1 MDKRSIFER
10 GFAILLSVILM
21 AACFPLSI
29 FAEDTTQDPD
39 FSGTNLMNLENV
51 QPSGYTT
58 TTNPYG
64 YDIGEPFLMVEQN
77 ELMYLNAWDNKVR
90 QASYFSMGS
99 ESALNTFAKNKSGS
113 SGTFSNPNYK
123 LMQAVS
129 FDPTGSGRRDH
140 VAFVGV
146 SGQDKKGYMWVI
158 DTTKG
163 TDSDLSGL
171 VEIGDFSYMFDAS
184 AFKVPTYSNRSF
196 LNIVAGDFDGDG
208 KESIVVYTPESYN
221 AGGCQI
227 QQWDYDGD
235 SLSRRGKS
243 NSLLMGYYNDHPWYD
258 VERSE
263 GNQRRKLGVSMA
275 VGDFNGDCVDD
286 LAVLSYCHRL
296 PNDEAQI
303 DYYRP
308 VVKIVYGTKGDTG
321 SSIVTKSA
329 AQSEEFYTSKGKSG
343 GRDRYEFPV
352 GASLTCGDFDG
363 DGDVDLFLAGM
374 LGKLGTWKKNN
385 QQVNETIDMNAG
397 YLYIG
402 KLSNSGN
409 GFVKT
414 TNQTIESNGW
424 TDGGYH
430 DADDVWQQLAVESVA
445 INGKGRG
452 AKELVFLSGTLYD
465 ASNNKPVAVYTG
477 DYFKS
482 ADDGA
487 GSTTRISNCDIQ
499 SIAVGNFDGNTAGRE
514 QVVFTI
520 ALKHAS
526 NNKSHLLTGYMRGI
540 NYKDTTVNGE
550 IKEYGT
556 AGGYDCL
563 VPTDSYVNTDAQNAV
578 SFLVIPVDKNN
589 DGVLAKYRGVT
600 YAYTDPDVKAVLQ
613 AAPYFD
619 EVMDAGNNETEY
631 VLTESYE
638 LSDWDSDSVSFS
650 IGYSTEFKF
659 LGGEAS
665 IETGYALDW
674 TKSFERSLHEE
685 WSQSF
690 SAQAYNSVV
699 VSRTPVF
706 VYEYDIQNADGTWN
720 DKTVMQTAIPQGPV
734 YEQLSV
740 DAYNKFATEYN
751 KYMADRTNK
760 PTCYLLEKI
769 NPAANWMDGNEGDPY
784 RYNHDGWDALNPDIQ
799 ASAISK
805 SEFALGYN
813 GTLDKVA
820 WTKEN
825 TTTKS
830 VEMSHG
836 FFFNSSIKWGDDK
849 VGMHGVTTSLQYSD
863 GKGNSTSKGTAV
875 GASCTVTSLDK
886 QSLVAEGI
894 PAPVVDAYRFHWTL
908 GQWQRHLSGAANNKT
923 PFIGYSVTNL
933 SSPPRA
939 IDNLDKTITR
949 GEGNFDLKLSWTK
962 PDCENG
968 HPEITGYYVYS
979 KDESGAYTKV
989 SEKLPAEATEYEI
1002 KQLDLN
1008 GKYTYVVTTVATV
1021 DNQDY
1026 ESVWSNEAHYRAD
1039 EAPYIGS
1046 NGNWWVGGTDTGV
1059 KAAGDDGKP
1068 GKDGET
1074 PYIGE
1079 NGNWWI
1085 GFTDTKVKAAGTD
1098 GKDGEKGEDGETP
1111 YIGENG
1117 NWWIGETDTGVKA
1130 VGTDGADGT
1139 NGADGLTPSIGENGN
1154 WWIGETDTGVKAA
1167 GTDGTNGTNGADGLT
1182 PSIGENGNWW
1192 IGETDTGVKAA
1203 GTDGTN
1209 GTNGADGLTPS
1220 IGENGNWWIG
1230 ETDTGVKAAGTD
1242 GTNGTNGADGLTP
1255 SIGENGNWWI
1265 GATDTGVKAAATDGA
1280 DGKDGADGT
1289 NGVDGRTPQLKIGD
1303 DNLWYVSYDNG
1314 QNWESLN
1321 VKATG
1326 EMGATGA
1333 QGEKGDKGDQ
1343 GEQGIQGVQGEKGDK
1358 GDQGEQGI
1366 QGVQGEKGDKGDQGA
1381 QGIQGVQG
1389 EKGDKGDQ
1397 GKQGIQGVQGE
1408 KGDAGADGA
1417 SGQNGTNGIN
1427 GKNGVNG
1434 QDGQNGQDGKDGQ
1447 DGTAGRGIDNAM
1459 IDNDGYLILTMT
1471 DGTTINAGL
1480 VRDTSA
1486 VANKEANDSA
1496 TAKSLATAAVGLS
1509 GASLLWN
1516 IAMLALSITMKRKHT
1531 TFHR

>member
-77 ELMYLNAWDNKVR
+77 ELMYLNAWDNNVR

-99 ESALNTFAKNKSGS
+99 ESALKTFAKNKSGS

-163 TDSDLSGL
+163 KGSDCSGL

-296 PNDEAQI
+296 PNNEAQI

-329 AQSEEFYTSKGKSG
+329 AQSEEFYTSKGRSG

-751 KYMADRTNK
+751 KYIADRTNK
-760 PTCYLLEKI
+760 PTCYLLEQI

-784 RYNHDGWDALNPDIQ
+784 RYNHDDWNALNPDIQ

-949 GEGNFDLKLSWTK
+949 GEGFFDLKLSWTK

-968 HPEITGYYVYS
+968 HPEITGYYVYI

-989 SEKLPAEATEYEI
+989 SEKLPAEATEYAI
-1002 KQLDLN
+1002 KNLDLN
-1008 GKYTYVVTTVATV
+1008 SKYTYVVTTVATV
-1021 DNQDY
+1021 DNKDY

-1130 VGTDGADGT
+1130 
-1139 NGADGLTPSIGENGN
+1139 
-1154 WWIGETDTGVKAA
+1154 A

-1192 IGETDTGVKAA
+1192 IGA
-1203 GTDGTN
+1203 
-1209 GTNGADGLTPS
+1209 
-1220 IGENGNWWIG
+1220 
-1230 ETDTGVKAAGTD
+1230 TDTGVKAAGTD

-1343 GEQGIQGVQGEKGDK
+1343 GE
-1358 GDQGEQGI
+1358 
-1366 QGVQGEKGDKGDQGA
+1366 
-1381 QGIQGVQG
+1381 
-1389 EKGDKGDQ
+1389 
-1397 GKQGIQGVQGE
+1397 QGIQGVQGE

-1516 IAMLALSITMKRKHT
+1516 IAMLALSITMKRKYT

>member
-77 ELMYLNAWDNKVR
+77 ELMYLNAWDNRVR

-99 ESALNTFAKNKSGS
+99 ESALNTFARDKSGS

-146 SGQDKKGYMWVI
+146 SGRDKKGYMWVI

-163 TDSDLSGL
+163 ADSDRSPL
-171 VEIGDFSYMFDAS
+171 VEIGNFSYMFDAN
-184 AFKVPTYSNRSF
+184 AFEVPTYSNRSF

-208 KESIVVYTPESYN
+208 KESIVVYTPESSN

-235 SLSRRGKS
+235 SLSQRGKS

-258 VERSE
+258 KEDSE

-296 PNDEAQI
+296 PKDEAQI

-308 VVKIVYGTKGDTG
+308 VVKIVYGTRGDT

-329 AQSEEFYTSKGKSG
+329 AQSEEFYTSKGRSG

-374 LGKLGTWKKNN
+374 LGQLGTWKKNN
-385 QQVNETIDMNAG
+385 QQVNGTIDMKAG

-430 DADDVWQQLAVESVA
+430 NNDDVWQQLAVESVA

-487 GSTTRISNCDIQ
+487 GSTTSISNCDIQ
-499 SIAVGNFDGNTAGRE
+499 SIAVGNFDGNKAGRE

-520 ALKHAS
+520 ALKHA
-526 NNKSHLLTGYMRGI
+526 NNNQSHLLTGYMRGK

-563 VPTDSYVNTDAQNAV
+563 VPTDSYVNTNAQNAV

-650 IGYSTEFKF
+650 IGYSTEFNF
-659 LGGEAS
+659 LGGKAS

-706 VYEYDIQNADGTWN
+706 VYEYDIQKADGTWN

-751 KYMADRTNK
+751 KYMADRKDK
-760 PTCYLLEKI
+760 PTCYLLGQI
-769 NPAANWMDGNEGDPY
+769 DPAANWMDGNEGDPY
-784 RYNHDGWDALNPDIQ
+784 RYNHDGWDTLNPDIQ

-836 FFFNSSIKWGDDK
+836 FFFNSSIKWGSDK
-849 VGMHGVTTSLQYSD
+849 VGMHGVTTSLEYSD

-989 SEKLPAEATEYEI
+989 SEKLSAEATEYEI
-1002 KQLDLN
+1002 KNLDLN

-1021 DNQDY
+1021 DNKDY

-1154 WWIGETDTGVKAA
+1154 WWIGTTDTGVKAA

-1192 IGETDTGVKAA
+1192 IGT
-1203 GTDGTN
+1203 
-1209 GTNGADGLTPS
+1209 
-1220 IGENGNWWIG
+1220 
-1230 ETDTGVKAAGTD
+1230 
-1242 GTNGTNGADGLTP
+1242 
-1255 SIGENGNWWI
+1255 
-1265 GATDTGVKAAATDGA
+1265 TDTGVKAAATDGA

-1358 GDQGEQGI
+1358 GDQGE
-1366 QGVQGEKGDKGDQGA
+1366 
-1381 QGIQGVQG
+1381 
-1389 EKGDKGDQ
+1389 
-1397 GKQGIQGVQGE
+1397 QGIQGVQGE

>member
-64 YDIGEPFLMVEQN
+64 YDVGMPFLMVEQN
-77 ELMYLNAWDNKVR
+77 ELMYLNVWGNQVH
-90 QASYFSMGS
+90 QASYFDMGT
-99 ESALNTFAKNKSGS
+99 ESSLPTFARKKSGAN
-113 SGTFSNPNYK
+113 GTFSVDTYA
-123 LMQAVS
+123 LMEAVP
-129 FDPTGSGRRDH
+129 FDPTGSGRKDH
-140 VAFVGV
+140 VAFVGI
-146 SGQDKKGYMWVI
+146 SNKRGYLWVI
-158 DTTKG
+158 DTRQEAG
-163 TDSDLSGL
+163 SDRSEP
-171 VEIGDFSYMFDAS
+171 VDIGDFQYMYDGNSFE
-184 AFKVPTYSNRSF
+184 VPTYANRSF

-227 QQWDYDGD
+227 QQWDYDGG
-235 SLSRRGKS
+235 SLSQRGKS

-258 VERSE
+258 KEDSE

-296 PNDEAQI
+296 PKDEAQI

-308 VVKIVYGTKGDTG
+308 VVKIVYGTKGDT

-329 AQSEEFYTSKGKSG
+329 AQSEEFYTSKGRSG

-374 LGKLGTWKKNN
+374 LGQLGTWKKNN
-385 QQVNETIDMNAG
+385 QQVNGTIDMKAG

-414 TNQTIESNGW
+414 TNQAIESNGW

-487 GSTTRISNCDIQ
+487 GSTTSISNCDIQ
-499 SIAVGNFDGNTAGRE
+499 SIAVGNFDGNKAGRE

-520 ALKHAS
+520 ALKHA
-526 NNKSHLLTGYMRGI
+526 NNNQSHLLTGYMRGK
-540 NYKDTTVNGE
+540 NYNDKTVNGE

-563 VPTDSYVNTDAQNAV
+563 VPTDSYVNTNAQNAV

-650 IGYSTEFKF
+650 IGYSTEFNF
-659 LGGEAS
+659 LGGKAS

-706 VYEYDIQNADGTWN
+706 VYEYDIQKADGTWN

-751 KYMADRTNK
+751 KYMADRKNN

-769 NPAANWMDGNEGDPY
+769 DPAANWMDGNEGDPY
-784 RYNHDGWDALNPDIQ
+784 RYNHDGWGTLNPDIQ

-836 FFFNSSIKWGDDK
+836 FFFNSSIKWGSDK
-849 VGMHGVTTSLQYSD
+849 VGMHGVTTNLEYSD

-949 GEGNFDLKLSWTK
+949 GEGIFDLKLSWTK

-979 KDESGAYTKV
+979 KDESGTYTKV
-989 SEKLPAEATEYEI
+989 SEKLSAEATEYEI
-1002 KQLDLN
+1002 KNLDLN
-1008 GKYTYVVTTVATV
+1008 SKYTYVVTTVATV
-1021 DNQDY
+1021 DSKDY

-1130 VGTDGADGT
+1130 
-1139 NGADGLTPSIGENGN
+1139 
-1154 WWIGETDTGVKAA
+1154 A

-1230 ETDTGVKAAGTD
+1230 TTDTGVKAAG
-1242 GTNGTNGADGLTP
+1242 
-1255 SIGENGNWWI
+1255 
-1265 GATDTGVKAAATDGA
+1265 TDGA

-1366 QGVQGEKGDKGDQGA
+1366 QGVQGEKGDKGDQGE

-1397 GKQGIQGVQGE
+1397 GEQGIQGVQGE

-1459 IDNDGYLILTMT
+1459 IDNGGYLILTMT

>member
-29 FAEDTTQDPD
+29 FAEDTTQGPD

-99 ESALNTFAKNKSGS
+99 ESALNTFAKSKSGS

-146 SGQDKKGYMWVI
+146 GQDKKGYMWVI

-163 TDSDLSGL
+163 TDSDCSQQ
-171 VEIGDFSYMFDAS
+171 VEIGDFSYMFDKS
-184 AFKVPTYSNRSF
+184 DFEVPTYSNRSF
-196 LNIVAGDFDGDG
+196 FNIVAGDFDGDG
-208 KESIVVYTPESYN
+208 KESIVVYTPKQTPRNQAS
-221 AGGCQI
+221 GCQI
-227 QQWDYDGD
+227 QEWDYDG
-235 SLSRRGKS
+235 SNKALSQRGEG

-258 VERSE
+258 VEDSE

-296 PNDEAQI
+296 PKDEAQI

-308 VVKIVYGTKGDTG
+308 VVKIVYGTKGDT

-329 AQSEEFYTSKGKSG
+329 AQSEEFYTSKGRSG

-374 LGKLGTWKKNN
+374 LGQLGTWKKNN
-385 QQVNETIDMNAG
+385 QQVNGTIDMKAG

-430 DADDVWQQLAVESVA
+430 DVDDVWQQLAVESVA

-487 GSTTRISNCDIQ
+487 GSTTSISNCDIQ

-520 ALKHAS
+520 ALKHA
-526 NNKSHLLTGYMRGI
+526 NNNESHLLTGYMRGI
-540 NYKDTTVNGE
+540 KYKDTTVNGE

-563 VPTDSYVNTDAQNAV
+563 VPTDSYVNTNAKNAV

-650 IGYSTEFKF
+650 IGYSTEFNF
-659 LGGEAS
+659 LGGKAS
-665 IETGYALDW
+665 VETGYALDW

-751 KYMADRTNK
+751 KYMADRKDK

-769 NPAANWMDGNEGDPY
+769 DPAANWMDGNEGDPY
-784 RYNHDGWDALNPDIQ
+784 RYNHDGWGALNPDIR

-836 FFFNSSIKWGDDK
+836 FFFNSSIKWGTDK
-849 VGMHGVTTSLQYSD
+849 VGMHGVTTSLEYSD

-949 GEGNFDLKLSWTK
+949 GEGIFDLKLSWTK
-962 PDCENG
+962 PDRENG

-989 SEKLPAEATEYEI
+989 SGKLSAEATEYEI
-1002 KQLDLN
+1002 KDLDLK

-1021 DNQDY
+1021 DNKDY

-1139 NGADGLTPSIGENGN
+1139 NGVDGLTPSIGENGN

-1203 GTDGTN
+1203 G
-1209 GTNGADGLTPS
+1209 
-1220 IGENGNWWIG
+1220 
-1230 ETDTGVKAAGTD
+1230 
-1242 GTNGTNGADGLTP
+1242 
-1255 SIGENGNWWI
+1255 
-1265 GATDTGVKAAATDGA
+1265 TDGA

-1358 GDQGEQGI
+1358 GDQGE
-1366 QGVQGEKGDKGDQGA
+1366 
-1381 QGIQGVQG
+1381 
-1389 EKGDKGDQ
+1389 
-1397 GKQGIQGVQGE
+1397 QGIQGVQGE

>member
-1 MDKRSIFER
+1 MRSMKMQREDHKMDKRSIFER

-29 FAEDTTQDPD
+29 FAEDTTQGPD

-64 YDIGEPFLMVEQN
+64 YDVGMPFLMVEQN
-77 ELMYLNAWDNKVR
+77 ELMYLNVWGNKVR
-90 QASYFSMGS
+90 QASYFDMGT
-99 ESALNTFAKNKSGS
+99 ESSLPTFARKKSGAN
-113 SGTFSNPNYK
+113 GTFSVDTYA
-123 LMQAVS
+123 LMEAVA
-129 FDPTGSGRRDH
+129 FDPTGSGRKDH
-140 VAFVGV
+140 VAFVGI
-146 SGQDKKGYMWVI
+146 SNKRGYLWVI
-158 DTTKG
+158 DTRQG
-163 TDSDLSGL
+163 AGSDRSEP
-171 VEIGDFSYMFDAS
+171 VDIGDFTYMYDGNS
-184 AFKVPTYSNRSF
+184 FKVPTYANRSF

-208 KESIVVYTPESYN
+208 KESIVVYTPESSN

-227 QQWDYDGD
+227 QQWDYNGGG
-235 SLSRRGKS
+235 LTRRGKS
-243 NSLLMGYYNDHPWYD
+243 NSLLMSYYNEHPWYD
-258 VERSE
+258 VENSG

-296 PNDEAQI
+296 PNDQAKV
-303 DYYRP
+303 DYYLP
-308 VVKIVYGTKGDTG
+308 ELQIVYGSKDGG
-321 SSIVTKSA
+321 AIVTKSA
-329 AQSEEFYTSKGKSG
+329 AQKEIFCAYMGMSG
-343 GRDRYEFPV
+343 GRARYEFPV
-352 GASLTCGDFDG
+352 AASLTCGDLDG

-374 LGKLGTWKKNN
+374 LGKFGTWKKDASM
-385 QQVNETIDMNAG
+385 VNETITMYAP
-397 YLYIG
+397 YMYVG
-402 KLSNSGN
+402 KMTNVGGTFAKSTN
-409 GFVKT
+409 G
-414 TNQTIESNGW
+414 TIRSNGW
-424 TDGGYH
+424 TYGGYH
-430 DADDVWQQLAVESVA
+430 DADNVWQRLAVEAVA
-445 INGKGRG
+445 VNGRGRG
-452 AKELVFLSGTLYD
+452 AKELVFVNGTLYD
-465 ASNNKPVAVYTG
+465 VSNNKPVAVYTG
-477 DYFKS
+477 GYFGS
-482 ADDGA
+482 SDDGA
-487 GSTTRISNCDIQ
+487 SSTTRISNCDIQ
-499 SIAVGNFDGNTAGRE
+499 SIAVGNFDGNKAGRE

-520 ALKHAS
+520 ALKHA
-526 NNKSHLLTGYMRGI
+526 NNNQSHLLTGYMRGK

-563 VPTDSYVNTDAQNAV
+563 VPTDSYVNTNAQNAV

-650 IGYSTEFKF
+650 IGYSTEFNF
-659 LGGEAS
+659 LGGKAS

-751 KYMADRTNK
+751 KYMADRKDK
-760 PTCYLLEKI
+760 PTCYLLGQI
-769 NPAANWMDGNEGDPY
+769 DPAANWMDGNEGDPY
-784 RYNHDGWDALNPDIQ
+784 RYNHDGWGTLNPDIQ

-836 FFFNSSIKWGDDK
+836 FFFNSSIKWGSDK
-849 VGMHGVTTSLQYSD
+849 VGMHGVTTNLEYSD

-949 GEGNFDLKLSWTK
+949 GEGIFDLKLSWTK

-1002 KQLDLN
+1002 KDLDLN

-1021 DNQDY
+1021 DSKDY

-1130 VGTDGADGT
+1130 
-1139 NGADGLTPSIGENGN
+1139 
-1154 WWIGETDTGVKAA
+1154 A
-1167 GTDGTNGTNGADGLT
+1167 G
-1182 PSIGENGNWW
+1182 
-1192 IGETDTGVKAA
+1192 
-1203 GTDGTN
+1203 
-1209 GTNGADGLTPS
+1209 
-1220 IGENGNWWIG
+1220 
-1230 ETDTGVKAAGTD
+1230 
-1242 GTNGTNGADGLTP
+1242 
-1255 SIGENGNWWI
+1255 
-1265 GATDTGVKAAATDGA
+1265 TDGA

-1516 IAMLALSITMKRKHT
+1516 IAMLALSITMKRKRT

>member
-77 ELMYLNAWDNKVR
+77 ELMYLNAWDNTVR

-146 SGQDKKGYMWVI
+146 GQDKKGYMWVI

-163 TDSDLSGL
+163 TDSDRSQQ
-171 VEIGDFSYMFDAS
+171 VEIGDFSYMFDKS
-184 AFKVPTYSNRSF
+184 DFEVPTYSNRSF
-196 LNIVAGDFDGDG
+196 FNIVAGDFDGDG
-208 KESIVVYTPESYN
+208 KESIVVYTPKQTPRNQAS
-221 AGGCQI
+221 GCQI
-227 QQWDYDGD
+227 QEWDYDG
-235 SLSRRGKS
+235 SNKALSQRGEG

-258 VERSE
+258 VEDSE

-296 PNDEAQI
+296 PKDEAQI
-303 DYYRP
+303 NYYRP

-329 AQSEEFYTSKGKSG
+329 AQSEEFYTSKGRSG

-374 LGKLGTWKKNN
+374 LGQLGTWKKNN
-385 QQVNETIDMNAG
+385 QQVNETIDMKAG

-520 ALKHAS
+520 ALKHK
-526 NNKSHLLTGYMRGI
+526 NNNESHLLTGYMRGI

-563 VPTDSYVNTDAQNAV
+563 VPTDSYVNTDAKNAV

-650 IGYSTEFKF
+650 IGYSTEFNF
-659 LGGEAS
+659 LGGKAS

-706 VYEYDIQNADGTWN
+706 VYEYDIQKADGTWN

-751 KYMADRTNK
+751 KYMADRKDK
-760 PTCYLLEKI
+760 PTCYLLGQI
-769 NPAANWMDGNEGDPY
+769 DPAANWMDGNEGDPY
-784 RYNHDGWDALNPDIQ
+784 RYNHDGWGTLNPNIQ

-836 FFFNSSIKWGDDK
+836 FFFNSSIKWGSDK
-849 VGMHGVTTSLQYSD
+849 VGMHGVTTSLEYSD

-949 GEGNFDLKLSWTK
+949 GEGIFGLKLSWTK
-962 PDCENG
+962 PDRENG
-968 HPEITGYYVYS
+968 HPAITGYYVYS
-979 KDESGAYTKV
+979 KDESGAYTRV
-989 SEKLPAEATEYEI
+989 SGKLPAEATEYEI
-1002 KQLDLN
+1002 KDLDLK

-1021 DNQDY
+1021 DNKDY

-1130 VGTDGADGT
+1130 AGTDGAD
-1139 NGADGLTPSIGENGN
+1139 
-1154 WWIGETDTGVKAA
+1154 
-1167 GTDGTNGTNGADGLT
+1167 
-1182 PSIGENGNWW
+1182 
-1192 IGETDTGVKAA
+1192 
-1203 GTDGTN
+1203 
-1209 GTNGADGLTPS
+1209 
-1220 IGENGNWWIG
+1220 
-1230 ETDTGVKAAGTD
+1230 
-1242 GTNGTNGADGLTP
+1242 GTNGADGLTP

-1326 EMGATGA
+1326 ELGATGA
-1333 QGEKGDKGDQ
+1333 QGEKATRVTKASKAFRVSKAKKAMPVPMALPGKMAPM
-1343 GEQGIQGVQGEKGDK
+1343 ELTEKT
-1358 GDQGEQGI
+1358 
-1366 QGVQGEKGDKGDQGA
+1366 V
-1381 QGIQGVQG
+1381 
-1389 EKGDKGDQ
+1389 
-1397 GKQGIQGVQGE
+1397 
-1408 KGDAGADGA
+1408 
-1417 SGQNGTNGIN
+1417 
-1427 GKNGVNG
+1427 
-1434 QDGQNGQDGKDGQ
+1434 
-1447 DGTAGRGIDNAM
+1447 
-1459 IDNDGYLILTMT
+1459 
-1471 DGTTINAGL
+1471 
-1480 VRDTSA
+1480 
-1486 VANKEANDSA
+1486 
-1496 TAKSLATAAVGLS
+1496 
-1509 GASLLWN
+1509 
-1516 IAMLALSITMKRKHT
+1516 
-1531 TFHR
+1531 

>member
-29 FAEDTTQDPD
+29 FAEDTTQGPD

-90 QASYFSMGS
+90 QASYFDMGT
-99 ESALNTFAKNKSGS
+99 ESSLPTFARKKSND
-113 SGTFSNPNYK
+113 SGKFSVPTYA
-123 LMQAVS
+123 LMEAVP
-129 FDPTGSGRRDH
+129 FDPTGSGRKDH
-140 VAFVGV
+140 VAFVGI
-146 SGQDKKGYMWVI
+146 SNKRGYLWVI
-158 DTTKG
+158 DTRQEAG
-163 TDSDLSGL
+163 SDRSEP
-171 VEIGDFSYMFDAS
+171 VDIGDFQYMYDGNSFE
-184 AFKVPTYSNRSF
+184 VPTYANRSF

-208 KESIVVYTPESYN
+208 KESIVVYTPESYK

-235 SLSRRGKS
+235 SLSKRGKS

-258 VERSE
+258 KEDSE

-296 PNDEAQI
+296 PKDEAQI

-308 VVKIVYGTKGDTG
+308 VVKIVYGTKGDT

-329 AQSEEFYTSKGKSG
+329 AQSEEFYTSKGRSG

-374 LGKLGTWKKNN
+374 LGQLGTWKKNN
-385 QQVNETIDMNAG
+385 QQVNETIDMKAG

-487 GSTTRISNCDIQ
+487 GSTTSISNCDIQ
-499 SIAVGNFDGNTAGRE
+499 SIAVGNFDGNKAGRE

-520 ALKHAS
+520 ALKHA
-526 NNKSHLLTGYMRGI
+526 NNSQSHLLTGYMRGK

-563 VPTDSYVNTDAQNAV
+563 VPTDSYVNTNAQNAV

-650 IGYSTEFKF
+650 IGYSTEFNF
-659 LGGEAS
+659 LGGKAS

-751 KYMADRTNK
+751 KYMADRTEK
-760 PTCYLLEKI
+760 PTCYLLEQI
-769 NPAANWMDGNEGDPY
+769 DPAANWMDGNEGDPY
-784 RYNHDGWDALNPDIQ
+784 RYNHDGWGALNPDIK

-836 FFFNSSIKWGDDK
+836 FFFNSSIKWGSDK
-849 VGMHGVTTSLQYSD
+849 VGMHGVTTSLEYSD

-949 GEGNFDLKLSWTK
+949 GERNFDLKLSWTK

-979 KDESGAYTKV
+979 KDESGAYTRV
-989 SEKLPAEATEYEI
+989 SKKLSAETTEYEI
-1002 KQLDLN
+1002 KRLDLN

-1021 DNQDY
+1021 DSKDY

-1130 VGTDGADGT
+1130 
-1139 NGADGLTPSIGENGN
+1139 
-1154 WWIGETDTGVKAA
+1154 A

-1192 IGETDTGVKAA
+1192 IGTTDTGVKA
-1203 GTDGTN
+1203 
-1209 GTNGADGLTPS
+1209 
-1220 IGENGNWWIG
+1220 
-1230 ETDTGVKAAGTD
+1230 V
-1242 GTNGTNGADGLTP
+1242 
-1255 SIGENGNWWI
+1255 
-1265 GATDTGVKAAATDGA
+1265 ATDGA

-1343 GEQGIQGVQGEKGDK
+1343 GE
-1358 GDQGEQGI
+1358 
-1366 QGVQGEKGDKGDQGA
+1366 
-1381 QGIQGVQG
+1381 
-1389 EKGDKGDQ
+1389 
-1397 GKQGIQGVQGE
+1397 QGIQGVQGE

-1480 VRDTSA
+1480 VRDTST

-1516 IAMLALSITMKRKHT
+1516 IAMLALSITMKRKRT

>member
-99 ESALNTFAKNKSGS
+99 ESALKTFARNKLGS

-208 KESIVVYTPESYN
+208 KESIVVYTPKQTPRNQAS
-221 AGGCQI
+221 GCQI
-227 QQWDYDGD
+227 QEWDYDG
-235 SLSRRGKS
+235 SNKALSQRGKG

-258 VERSE
+258 VEDSE

-296 PNDEAQI
+296 PSDDAQI

-308 VVKIVYGTKGDTG
+308 VVKIVYGTKGDTS

-329 AQSEEFYTSKGKSG
+329 AQSEEFYTSKGRSG
-343 GRDRYEFPV
+343 SRDRYEFPV

-374 LGKLGTWKKNN
+374 LGKLETWKKNN
-385 QQVNETIDMNAG
+385 QQVNGTIDMNAG

-414 TNQTIESNGW
+414 TNQAIESNGW

-430 DADDVWQQLAVESVA
+430 NADDVWQQLAVESVA

-520 ALKHAS
+520 ALKHKT
-526 NNKSHLLTGYMRGI
+526 NNESHLLTGYMRGI

-563 VPTDSYVNTDAQNAV
+563 VPTDSYVNTDAKNAV

-650 IGYSTEFKF
+650 IGYSTEFNF
-659 LGGEAS
+659 LGGKAS

-720 DKTVMQTAIPQGPV
+720 NTTVMQTAIPQGPV

-760 PTCYLLEKI
+760 PTCYLLEQI

-784 RYNHDGWDALNPDIQ
+784 RYNHDGWDALKQDIQ
-799 ASAISK
+799 ASPISK

-836 FFFNSSIKWGDDK
+836 FFFNSSIKWGTDK
-849 VGMHGVTTSLQYSD
+849 VGMHGVTTSLDYSD

-949 GEGNFDLKLSWTK
+949 GEGFFDLKLSWTK

-989 SEKLPAEATEYEI
+989 SEKLSAEATEYEI
-1002 KQLDLN
+1002 ERLDLN

-1021 DNQDY
+1021 DSKDY

-1085 GFTDTKVKAAGTD
+1085 GFTDTKIKAAGTD

-1130 VGTDGADGT
+1130 AATDGADGT

-1203 GTDGTN
+1203 GTDG
-1209 GTNGADGLTPS
+1209 
-1220 IGENGNWWIG
+1220 
-1230 ETDTGVKAAGTD
+1230 
-1242 GTNGTNGADGLTP
+1242 
-1255 SIGENGNWWI
+1255 
-1265 GATDTGVKAAATDGA
+1265 A

-1343 GEQGIQGVQGEKGDK
+1343 GE
-1358 GDQGEQGI
+1358 
-1366 QGVQGEKGDKGDQGA
+1366 
-1381 QGIQGVQG
+1381 
-1389 EKGDKGDQ
+1389 
-1397 GKQGIQGVQGE
+1397 QGIQGVQGE

-1516 IAMLALSITMKRKHT
+1516 IAMLALSITMKRKRT

>member
-21 AACFPLSI
+21 VACFPLSI
-29 FAEDTTQDPD
+29 FAEDTTQGPD

-64 YDIGEPFLMVEQN
+64 YDVGMPFLMVEQN
-77 ELMYLNAWDNKVR
+77 ELMYLNVWGNQVR
-90 QASYFSMGS
+90 QASYFDMGT
-99 ESALNTFAKNKSGS
+99 ESSLPTFARKKSGAN
-113 SGTFSNPNYK
+113 GTFSVDTYA
-123 LMQAVS
+123 LMEAVA
-129 FDPTGSGRRDH
+129 FDPTGSGRKDH
-140 VAFVGV
+140 VAFVGI
-146 SGQDKKGYMWVI
+146 SNKRGYLWVI
-158 DTTKG
+158 DTRQEAG
-163 TDSDLSGL
+163 SDRSEP
-171 VEIGDFSYMFDAS
+171 VDIGDFQYMYDGNSFE
-184 AFKVPTYSNRSF
+184 VPTYSNRSF

-208 KESIVVYTPESYN
+208 KESIVVYTPESSN

-227 QQWDYDGD
+227 QQWDYDGG
-235 SLSRRGKS
+235 SLSQRGKS

-258 VERSE
+258 KEDSE

-296 PNDEAQI
+296 PKDEAQI

-308 VVKIVYGTKGDTG
+308 VVKIVYGTKGDT

-329 AQSEEFYTSKGKSG
+329 AQSEEFYTSKGRSG

-374 LGKLGTWKKNN
+374 LGQLGTWKKNN
-385 QQVNETIDMNAG
+385 QQVNETIDMKAG

-430 DADDVWQQLAVESVA
+430 NADDVWQQLAVESVA

-487 GSTTRISNCDIQ
+487 GSTTSISNCDIQ
-499 SIAVGNFDGNTAGRE
+499 SIAVGNFDGNKAGRE

-520 ALKHAS
+520 ALKHA
-526 NNKSHLLTGYMRGI
+526 NNNQSHLLTGYMRGK

-563 VPTDSYVNTDAQNAV
+563 VPTDSYVNTNAQNAV

-650 IGYSTEFKF
+650 IGYSTEFNF
-659 LGGEAS
+659 LGGKAS

-751 KYMADRTNK
+751 KYMADRKDK
-760 PTCYLLEKI
+760 PTCYLLGQI
-769 NPAANWMDGNEGDPY
+769 DPAANWMDGNEGDPY
-784 RYNHDGWDALNPDIQ
+784 RYNHDGWGTLNPDIQ

-836 FFFNSSIKWGDDK
+836 FFFNSSIKWGSDK
-849 VGMHGVTTSLQYSD
+849 VGMHGVTTSLEYSD

-962 PDCENG
+962 PDCKNG

-1002 KQLDLN
+1002 KDLDLN

-1021 DNQDY
+1021 DSKDY

-1154 WWIGETDTGVKAA
+1154 WWIGETDTGVKAV
-1167 GTDGTNGTNGADGLT
+1167 GTDGADGTNGADGLT

-1230 ETDTGVKAAGTD
+1230 T
-1242 GTNGTNGADGLTP
+1242 
-1255 SIGENGNWWI
+1255 
-1265 GATDTGVKAAATDGA
+1265 TDTGVKAAATDGA

-1343 GEQGIQGVQGEKGDK
+1343 GE
-1358 GDQGEQGI
+1358 
-1366 QGVQGEKGDKGDQGA
+1366 
-1381 QGIQGVQG
+1381 
-1389 EKGDKGDQ
+1389 
-1397 GKQGIQGVQGE
+1397 QGIQGVQGE

>member
-77 ELMYLNAWDNKVR
+77 ELMYLNAWDNRVR

-99 ESALNTFAKNKSGS
+99 ESALKTFARNKSGS

-146 SGQDKKGYMWVI
+146 GQNKKGYMWVI

-163 TDSDLSGL
+163 TGSDCSQQ
-171 VEIGDFSYMFDAS
+171 VEIGDFSYMFDKS
-184 AFKVPTYSNRSF
+184 DFEVPTYSNRSF

-208 KESIVVYTPESYN
+208 KESIVVYTPKQTPRNQAS
-221 AGGCQI
+221 GCQI
-227 QQWDYDGD
+227 QEWDYDG
-235 SLSRRGKS
+235 SNKALSQRGEG

-258 VERSE
+258 VEDSE

-296 PNDEAQI
+296 PNDEAKI

-308 VVKIVYGTKGDTG
+308 VVKIVYGTKGDT

-329 AQSEEFYTSKGKSG
+329 AQSEDFYTSKGRSSS
-343 GRDRYEFPV
+343 RDHYEFPV
-352 GASLTCGDFDG
+352 GASLTCGDLDG

-374 LGKLGTWKKNN
+374 LGKLETWKKNN
-385 QQVNETIDMNAG
+385 QQVNGTIDMKAG

-430 DADDVWQQLAVESVA
+430 NNDDVWQQLAVESVA

-487 GSTTRISNCDIQ
+487 GSTTSISNCDIQ

-520 ALKHAS
+520 ALKHAT
-526 NNKSHLLTGYMRGI
+526 NNKSHLLTGYMRGTKY
-540 NYKDTTVNGE
+540 NDTTVNGE

-650 IGYSTEFKF
+650 IGYSTEFNF
-659 LGGEAS
+659 LGGKAS

-706 VYEYDIQNADGTWN
+706 VYEYDIQKADGTWN

-751 KYMADRTNK
+751 KYMADRKNN
-760 PTCYLLEKI
+760 PTCYLLEQI

-784 RYNHDGWDALNPDIQ
+784 RYNHDGWDALKQDIQ

-813 GTLDKVA
+813 GSLDKVA

-836 FFFNSSIKWGDDK
+836 FFFNSSIKWGTDK
-849 VGMHGVTTSLQYSD
+849 VGMHGVTTSLDYSD

-908 GQWQRHLSGAANNKT
+908 GQWQRHLSGAENNKT

-949 GEGNFDLKLSWTK
+949 GEGIFDLKLSWTK

-989 SEKLPAEATEYEI
+989 SEKLSAEATEYVI
-1002 KQLDLN
+1002 KDLDLN
-1008 GKYTYVVTTVATV
+1008 VKYTYVVTTVATV
-1021 DNQDY
+1021 DSKDY

-1130 VGTDGADGT
+1130 AGTDGADGT

-1192 IGETDTGVKAA
+1192 IGT
-1203 GTDGTN
+1203 
-1209 GTNGADGLTPS
+1209 
-1220 IGENGNWWIG
+1220 
-1230 ETDTGVKAAGTD
+1230 
-1242 GTNGTNGADGLTP
+1242 
-1255 SIGENGNWWI
+1255 
-1265 GATDTGVKAAATDGA
+1265 TDTGVKAAATDGA

-1366 QGVQGEKGDKGDQGA
+1366 QGVQGEKGDKGDQGE

-1397 GKQGIQGVQGE
+1397 GEQGIQGVQGE

-1516 IAMLALSITMKRKHT
+1516 IAMLALSITMKRKRT

>member
-29 FAEDTTQDPD
+29 FAEDTTQGPD

-146 SGQDKKGYMWVI
+146 SGRDKKGYMWVI
-158 DTTKG
+158 DTTKE
-163 TDSDLSGL
+163 TDSDCSGL
-171 VEIGDFSYMFDAS
+171 VEIGDFRYMFDAN
-184 AFKVPTYSNRSF
+184 AFEVPTYSNRSF

-227 QQWDYDGD
+227 QQWDYDGG
-235 SLSRRGKS
+235 SLSQRGKS

-258 VERSE
+258 KEDSE

-296 PNDEAQI
+296 PKDEAQI

-308 VVKIVYGTKGDTG
+308 VVKIVYGTKGDT

-329 AQSEEFYTSKGKSG
+329 AQSEEFYTSKGRSG

-374 LGKLGTWKKNN
+374 LGQLGTWKKNN
-385 QQVNETIDMNAG
+385 QQVNGTIDMKAG

-430 DADDVWQQLAVESVA
+430 NNDDVWQQLAVESVA

-487 GSTTRISNCDIQ
+487 GSTTSISNCDIQ
-499 SIAVGNFDGNTAGRE
+499 SIAVGNFDGNKAGRE

-520 ALKHAS
+520 ALKHA
-526 NNKSHLLTGYMRGI
+526 NNNQSHLLTGYMRGK

-563 VPTDSYVNTDAQNAV
+563 VPTDSYVNTNAQNAV

-650 IGYSTEFKF
+650 IGYSTEFNF
-659 LGGEAS
+659 LGGKAS

-706 VYEYDIQNADGTWN
+706 VYEYDIQKADGTWN

-751 KYMADRTNK
+751 KYMADRKDK
-760 PTCYLLEKI
+760 PTCYLLGQI
-769 NPAANWMDGNEGDPY
+769 DPAANWMDGNEGDPY
-784 RYNHDGWDALNPDIQ
+784 RYNHDGWGTLNPDIQ

-836 FFFNSSIKWGDDK
+836 FFFNSSIKWGSDK
-849 VGMHGVTTSLQYSD
+849 VGMHGVTTSLEYSD

-886 QSLVAEGI
+886 QSLVAKGI

-949 GEGNFDLKLSWTK
+949 GEGIFDLKLSWTK

-1002 KQLDLN
+1002 KNLDLN

-1021 DNQDY
+1021 DSKDY

-1130 VGTDGADGT
+1130 AATDGADGT

-1154 WWIGETDTGVKAA
+1154 WWIGTTDTGVKAA

-1203 GTDGTN
+1203 G
-1209 GTNGADGLTPS
+1209 
-1220 IGENGNWWIG
+1220 
-1230 ETDTGVKAAGTD
+1230 
-1242 GTNGTNGADGLTP
+1242 
-1255 SIGENGNWWI
+1255 
-1265 GATDTGVKAAATDGA
+1265 TDGA

-1343 GEQGIQGVQGEKGDK
+1343 GE
-1358 GDQGEQGI
+1358 
-1366 QGVQGEKGDKGDQGA
+1366 
-1381 QGIQGVQG
+1381 
-1389 EKGDKGDQ
+1389 
-1397 GKQGIQGVQGE
+1397 QGIQGVQGE

-1516 IAMLALSITMKRKHT
+1516 IAMLALSITMKRKRT

>member
-77 ELMYLNAWDNKVR
+77 ELMYLNAWDNTVR

-146 SGQDKKGYMWVI
+146 SGRDKKGYMWVI
-158 DTTKG
+158 DTTKE
-163 TDSDLSGL
+163 TDSDCSGL
-171 VEIGDFSYMFDAS
+171 VEIGDFRYMFDAN
-184 AFKVPTYSNRSF
+184 AFEVPTYSNRSF

-208 KESIVVYTPESYN
+208 KESIVVYTPKQTPRNQAS
-221 AGGCQI
+221 GCQI
-227 QQWDYDGD
+227 QEWDYDG
-235 SLSRRGKS
+235 SNKALSQRGEG

-258 VERSE
+258 VEDSE

-296 PNDEAQI
+296 PKNDAQI

-329 AQSEEFYTSKGKSG
+329 AQSEEFYTSKGRSG

-374 LGKLGTWKKNN
+374 LGQLGTWKNNN
-385 QQVNETIDMNAG
+385 QQVNETIDMKAG

-477 DYFKS
+477 NYFKS

-760 PTCYLLEKI
+760 PTCYLLEQI

-784 RYNHDGWDALNPDIQ
+784 RYNHDGWDALNQDIQ

-849 VGMHGVTTSLQYSD
+849 VGMHGVTTNLQYSD

-949 GEGNFDLKLSWTK
+949 GEGFFDLKLSWTK

-968 HPEITGYYVYS
+968 HPKITGYYVYS

-989 SEKLPAEATEYEI
+989 SEKLSAETTEYEI
-1002 KQLDLN
+1002 KDLDLN

-1021 DNQDY
+1021 DSMDY

-1192 IGETDTGVKAA
+1192 IGATDTGVKAA
-1203 GTDGTN
+1203 G
-1209 GTNGADGLTPS
+1209 
-1220 IGENGNWWIG
+1220 
-1230 ETDTGVKAAGTD
+1230 
-1242 GTNGTNGADGLTP
+1242 
-1255 SIGENGNWWI
+1255 
-1265 GATDTGVKAAATDGA
+1265 TDGA

-1366 QGVQGEKGDKGDQGA
+1366 QGVQGEKGDKGDQGE
-1381 QGIQGVQG
+1381 QGIQGVH
-1389 EKGDKGDQ
+1389 
-1397 GKQGIQGVQGE
+1397 GE

-1516 IAMLALSITMKRKHT
+1516 IAMLALSITMKRKYT

>member
-99 ESALNTFAKNKSGS
+99 ESALKTFARNKSGN

-146 SGQDKKGYMWVI
+146 SGQDRKGYMWVI

-163 TDSDLSGL
+163 TDSDCSRL

-208 KESIVVYTPESYN
+208 KESIVVYTPESYK

-227 QQWDYDGD
+227 QQWDYNGN

-258 VERSE
+258 VEDSE

-296 PNDEAQI
+296 PKNDAQI

-329 AQSEEFYTSKGKSG
+329 AQGEEFYTSKGRSG

-374 LGKLGTWKKNN
+374 LGKLGTWKQNN

-520 ALKHAS
+520 ALKHK
-526 NNKSHLLTGYMRGI
+526 NNNESHLLTGYMRGI
-540 NYKDTTVNGE
+540 NYNDQTVNGE

-556 AGGYDCL
+556 ASGYNCL
-563 VPTDSYVNTDAQNAV
+563 VPTDSYVNTDAKNAV

-650 IGYSTEFKF
+650 IGYSTEFSF
-659 LGGEAS
+659 PGGKAS

-740 DAYNKFATEYN
+740 DAYNKFAEEYN
-751 KYMADRTNK
+751 KYMADRKDK

-769 NPAANWMDGNEGDPY
+769 DPAANWMDGNEGDPY
-784 RYNHDGWDALNPDIQ
+784 RYNHVSWDALSPDIQ
-799 ASAISK
+799 AAAISK

-836 FFFNSSIKWGDDK
+836 FFFNSSIKWGKED
-849 VGMHGVTTSLQYSD
+849 VAMHGVTTSLEYSD

-939 IDNLDKTITR
+939 IDDLDKTITR

-968 HPEITGYYVYS
+968 HPQITGYYVYS
-979 KDESGAYTKV
+979 KDESGAYTKI
-989 SEKLPAEATEYEI
+989 SEKLSADTTEYEI
-1002 KQLDLN
+1002 KNLDLN

-1021 DNQDY
+1021 DSKDY

-1068 GKDGET
+1068 GKNGET

-1098 GKDGEKGEDGETP
+1098 GKDGEKGENGETP

-1130 VGTDGADGT
+1130 AATDGADGT

-1192 IGETDTGVKAA
+1192 IGT
-1203 GTDGTN
+1203 
-1209 GTNGADGLTPS
+1209 
-1220 IGENGNWWIG
+1220 
-1230 ETDTGVKAAGTD
+1230 
-1242 GTNGTNGADGLTP
+1242 
-1255 SIGENGNWWI
+1255 
-1265 GATDTGVKAAATDGA
+1265 TDTGVKAAATDGA

-1358 GDQGEQGI
+1358 GDQGE
-1366 QGVQGEKGDKGDQGA
+1366 
-1381 QGIQGVQG
+1381 
-1389 EKGDKGDQ
+1389 
-1397 GKQGIQGVQGE
+1397 QGIQGVQGE

-1516 IAMLALSITMKRKHT
+1516 IAMLALSITMKRKYT

>member
-29 FAEDTTQDPD
+29 FAEDTTQGPD

-99 ESALNTFAKNKSGS
+99 ESALNTFAKSKSGS

-146 SGQDKKGYMWVI
+146 GQDKKGYMWVI

-163 TDSDLSGL
+163 TDSDRSQL
-171 VEIGDFSYMFDAS
+171 VAIGDFSYMFDAN
-184 AFKVPTYSNRSF
+184 AFEVPTYANRSF

-208 KESIVVYTPESYN
+208 KESIVVYTPESYK

-227 QQWDYDGD
+227 QQWDYDGG
-235 SLSRRGKS
+235 SLSQRGKS

-258 VERSE
+258 KEDSE

-296 PNDEAQI
+296 PKDEAQI

-308 VVKIVYGTKGDTG
+308 VVKIVYGTKGDT

-329 AQSEEFYTSKGKSG
+329 AQSEEFYTSKGRSG

-352 GASLTCGDFDG
+352 GASLICGDFDG

-374 LGKLGTWKKNN
+374 LGQLGTWKKNN
-385 QQVNETIDMNAG
+385 QQVNGTIDMKAG

-487 GSTTRISNCDIQ
+487 GSTTSISNCDIQ
-499 SIAVGNFDGNTAGRE
+499 SIAVGNFDGNKAGRE

-520 ALKHAS
+520 ALKHA
-526 NNKSHLLTGYMRGI
+526 NNSQSHLLTGYMRGK

-563 VPTDSYVNTDAQNAV
+563 VPTDSYVNTNAQNAV

-650 IGYSTEFKF
+650 IGYSTEFNF
-659 LGGEAS
+659 LGGKAS

-751 KYMADRTNK
+751 KYMADRKDK

-769 NPAANWMDGNEGDPY
+769 DPAANWMDGNEGDPY
-784 RYNHDGWDALNPDIQ
+784 RYNHDGWGTLNPDIK

-836 FFFNSSIKWGDDK
+836 FFFNSSIKWGSDK

-949 GEGNFDLKLSWTK
+949 GEGIFDLKLSWTK

-989 SEKLPAEATEYEI
+989 SEKLPAEATEYAI
-1002 KQLDLN
+1002 KNLDLN

-1021 DNQDY
+1021 DNKDY

-1167 GTDGTNGTNGADGLT
+1167 GTDGTNGTNGVDGLT

-1203 GTDGTN
+1203 G
-1209 GTNGADGLTPS
+1209 
-1220 IGENGNWWIG
+1220 
-1230 ETDTGVKAAGTD
+1230 
-1242 GTNGTNGADGLTP
+1242 
-1255 SIGENGNWWI
+1255 
-1265 GATDTGVKAAATDGA
+1265 TDGA

-1358 GDQGEQGI
+1358 GDQG
-1366 QGVQGEKGDKGDQGA
+1366 A
-1381 QGIQGVQG
+1381 
-1389 EKGDKGDQ
+1389 
-1397 GKQGIQGVQGE
+1397 QGIQGVQGE

>member
-29 FAEDTTQDPD
+29 FAEDTTQGPD

-64 YDIGEPFLMVEQN
+64 YDVGMPFLMVEQN
-77 ELMYLNAWDNKVR
+77 ELMYLNVWGNQVR
-90 QASYFSMGS
+90 QASYFDMGT
-99 ESALNTFAKNKSGS
+99 ESSLPTFARKKSGAN
-113 SGTFSNPNYK
+113 GTFSVDTYA
-123 LMQAVS
+123 LMEAVA
-129 FDPTGSGRRDH
+129 FDPTGSGRKDH
-140 VAFVGV
+140 VAFVGI
-146 SGQDKKGYMWVI
+146 SNKRGYLWVI
-158 DTTKG
+158 DTRQEAG
-163 TDSDLSGL
+163 SDRSGP
-171 VEIGDFSYMFDAS
+171 VDIGDFQYMYDGNSFE
-184 AFKVPTYSNRSF
+184 VPTYANRSF

-227 QQWDYDGD
+227 QQWDYNGD
-235 SLSRRGKS
+235 SLSQRGKS
-243 NSLLMGYYNDHPWYD
+243 KSLLMGYYNDHPWYD
-258 VERSE
+258 VEDSE

-296 PNDEAQI
+296 PKDQAQI

-329 AQSEEFYTSKGKSG
+329 AQSEEFYTSKGRSG

-363 DGDVDLFLAGM
+363 DGDMDLFLAGM
-374 LGKLGTWKKNN
+374 LGQLGTWKKNN
-385 QQVNETIDMNAG
+385 QQVNETIDMKAG

-487 GSTTRISNCDIQ
+487 GSTTSISNCDIQ
-499 SIAVGNFDGNTAGRE
+499 SIAVGNFDGNKAGRE

-520 ALKHAS
+520 ALKHA
-526 NNKSHLLTGYMRGI
+526 NNNQSHLLTGYMRGK

-563 VPTDSYVNTDAQNAV
+563 VPTDSYVNTNAQNAV

-650 IGYSTEFKF
+650 IGYSTEFNF
-659 LGGEAS
+659 LGGKAS

-751 KYMADRTNK
+751 KYMADRKDK
-760 PTCYLLEKI
+760 PTCYLLGQI
-769 NPAANWMDGNEGDPY
+769 DPAANWMDGNEGDPY
-784 RYNHDGWDALNPDIQ
+784 RYNHDGWGALNPDIQ

-836 FFFNSSIKWGDDK
+836 FFFNSSIKWGNED
-849 VGMHGVTTSLQYSD
+849 VATHGVTTSLEYSD

-962 PDCENG
+962 PDRENG
-968 HPEITGYYVYS
+968 HPAITGYYVYS
-979 KDESGAYTKV
+979 KDESGAYTRV
-989 SEKLPAEATEYEI
+989 SGKLPAEATEYEI
-1002 KQLDLN
+1002 KDLDLK

-1021 DNQDY
+1021 DNKDY

-1154 WWIGETDTGVKAA
+1154 WWIGETDTGVKAT

-1192 IGETDTGVKAA
+1192 IGT
-1203 GTDGTN
+1203 
-1209 GTNGADGLTPS
+1209 
-1220 IGENGNWWIG
+1220 
-1230 ETDTGVKAAGTD
+1230 
-1242 GTNGTNGADGLTP
+1242 
-1255 SIGENGNWWI
+1255 
-1265 GATDTGVKAAATDGA
+1265 TDTGVKAAATDGA

-1366 QGVQGEKGDKGDQGA
+1366 QGVQGEKGDKGDQG
-1381 QGIQGVQG
+1381 
-1389 EKGDKGDQ
+1389 E
-1397 GKQGIQGVQGE
+1397 QGIQGVQGE

>member
-29 FAEDTTQDPD
+29 FAEDTTQGPD

-77 ELMYLNAWDNKVR
+77 ELMYLNAWDNKVQ

-99 ESALNTFAKNKSGS
+99 ESALKTFATNKSGS

-146 SGQDKKGYMWVI
+146 SGKDKKGYMWVI

-163 TDSDLSGL
+163 TDSDLSQL
-171 VEIGDFSYMFDAS
+171 VAIGDFSYMFDAS

-235 SLSRRGKS
+235 SLSQRGKS

-258 VERSE
+258 VEDSE

-296 PNDEAQI
+296 PKDEAKI

-329 AQSEEFYTSKGKSG
+329 AQSEEFYTSKGRSG

-374 LGKLGTWKKNN
+374 LGQLGTWKKNN
-385 QQVNETIDMNAG
+385 QQVNETIDMKAG

-430 DADDVWQQLAVESVA
+430 NADDVWQQLAVESVA

-477 DYFKS
+477 NYFKS
-482 ADDGA
+482 ADDGV

-520 ALKHAS
+520 ALKHA
-526 NNKSHLLTGYMRGI
+526 NNNQSHLLTGYMRGI
-540 NYKDTTVNGE
+540 NYNDKTVNGE

-563 VPTDSYVNTDAQNAV
+563 VPTDSYVNTNAQNAV

-650 IGYSTEFKF
+650 IGYSTEFSF
-659 LGGEAS
+659 LGGKAS

-706 VYEYDIQNADGTWN
+706 VYEYDIQKADGTWN

-751 KYMADRTNK
+751 KYMADRKEK

-769 NPAANWMDGNEGDPY
+769 DPADNWMDGNEGDPY
-784 RYNHDGWDALNPDIQ
+784 RYNHDGWESLRPDIQ
-799 ASAISK
+799 AAAISK

-836 FFFNSSIKWGDDK
+836 FFFNSSIKWGKED
-849 VGMHGVTTSLQYSD
+849 VAMHGVTTSLEYSD

-939 IDNLDKTITR
+939 IDDLDKTITR

-968 HPEITGYYVYS
+968 HPQITGYYVYS
-979 KDESGAYTKV
+979 KDESGAYTKI
-989 SEKLPAEATEYEI
+989 SEKLSADATEYEI
-1002 KQLDLN
+1002 KNLDLN

-1021 DNQDY
+1021 DNKDY

-1068 GKDGET
+1068 GKNGET

-1098 GKDGEKGEDGETP
+1098 GKDGEKGENGETP

-1130 VGTDGADGT
+1130 AGTDGADGT

-1154 WWIGETDTGVKAA
+1154 WWIGTTDTGVKAA

-1192 IGETDTGVKAA
+1192 IGT
-1203 GTDGTN
+1203 
-1209 GTNGADGLTPS
+1209 
-1220 IGENGNWWIG
+1220 
-1230 ETDTGVKAAGTD
+1230 
-1242 GTNGTNGADGLTP
+1242 
-1255 SIGENGNWWI
+1255 
-1265 GATDTGVKAAATDGA
+1265 TDTGVKAAATDGA

-1343 GEQGIQGVQGEKGDK
+1343 GEQGIQGD
-1358 GDQGEQGI
+1358 
-1366 QGVQGEKGDKGDQGA
+1366 
-1381 QGIQGVQG
+1381 
-1389 EKGDKGDQ
+1389 
-1397 GKQGIQGVQGE
+1397 QGE

-1516 IAMLALSITMKRKHT
+1516 IAMLALSITMKRKYT

>member
-10 GFAILLSVILM
+10 GFAILLSAILM

-29 FAEDTTQDPD
+29 FADDTTQDPD

-99 ESALNTFAKNKSGS
+99 ESALKTFARNKSGN

-163 TDSDLSGL
+163 TDSDCSRL
-171 VEIGDFSYMFDAS
+171 VEIGNFSYMFDAS

-227 QQWDYDGD
+227 QQWDYDGG
-235 SLSRRGKS
+235 SLSQRGKS

-296 PNDEAQI
+296 PSDEAQI

-329 AQSEEFYTSKGKSG
+329 AQSEEFYTSKGRSG

-374 LGKLGTWKKNN
+374 LGKLGTWKQNN

-414 TNQTIESNGW
+414 TNQAIESNGW

-430 DADDVWQQLAVESVA
+430 NADDVWQQLAVESVA

-487 GSTTRISNCDIQ
+487 GGTTRISNCDIQ

-520 ALKHAS
+520 ALKHA
-526 NNKSHLLTGYMRGI
+526 NNNESHLLTGYMRGI

-556 AGGYDCL
+556 ASGYDCL
-563 VPTDSYVNTDAQNAV
+563 VPTDSYVNTDAKNAV

-706 VYEYDIQNADGTWN
+706 VYEYDIQNANGTWN

-760 PTCYLLEKI
+760 PTCYLLEQI

-784 RYNHDGWDALNPDIQ
+784 RYNHDDWNALNPDIQ

-894 PAPVVDAYRFHWTL
+894 PASVVDAYRFHWTL
-908 GQWQRHLSGAANNKT
+908 GQWQRHLSGAENNKT

-949 GEGNFDLKLSWTK
+949 GEGIFDLKLSWTK

-968 HPEITGYYVYS
+968 HPKITGYYVYS

-989 SEKLPAEATEYEI
+989 SEKLSAEATEYEI
-1002 KQLDLN
+1002 KNLGLN

-1021 DNQDY
+1021 DNKDY

-1130 VGTDGADGT
+1130 VATDGADGT

-1154 WWIGETDTGVKAA
+1154 WWIGA
-1167 GTDGTNGTNGADGLT
+1167 
-1182 PSIGENGNWW
+1182 
-1192 IGETDTGVKAA
+1192 
-1203 GTDGTN
+1203 
-1209 GTNGADGLTPS
+1209 
-1220 IGENGNWWIG
+1220 
-1230 ETDTGVKAAGTD
+1230 TDTGVKAAGTD

-1366 QGVQGEKGDKGDQGA
+1366 QGVQGEKGD
-1381 QGIQGVQG
+1381 
-1389 EKGDKGDQ
+1389 
-1397 GKQGIQGVQGE
+1397 
-1408 KGDAGADGA
+1408 AGADGA

>member
-64 YDIGEPFLMVEQN
+64 YDVGMPFLMVEQN
-77 ELMYLNAWDNKVR
+77 ELMYLNVWGNQVR
-90 QASYFSMGS
+90 EASYFDMGT
-99 ESALNTFAKNKSGS
+99 ESSLPTFARKKSGAN
-113 SGTFSNPNYK
+113 GTFSVDTYA
-123 LMQAVS
+123 LMEAVA
-129 FDPTGSGRRDH
+129 FDPTGSGRKDH
-140 VAFVGV
+140 VAFVGI
-146 SGQDKKGYMWVI
+146 SNKRGYLWVI
-158 DTTKG
+158 DTRQEAG
-163 TDSDLSGL
+163 SDRSGP
-171 VEIGDFSYMFDAS
+171 VDIGDFTYMYDGNS
-184 AFKVPTYSNRSF
+184 FKVPTYANRSF

-208 KESIVVYTPESYN
+208 KESIVVYTPESSN

-227 QQWDYDGD
+227 QQWDYNGGG
-235 SLSRRGKS
+235 LTQRGKS
-243 NSLLMGYYNDHPWYD
+243 NSLLMSYYNEHPWYD
-258 VERSE
+258 VENSG

-296 PNDEAQI
+296 PNDQAKV
-303 DYYRP
+303 DYYLP
-308 VVKIVYGTKGDTG
+308 ELQIVYGSKDGG
-321 SSIVTKSA
+321 AIVTKSA
-329 AQSEEFYTSKGKSG
+329 AQKEIFCAYMGMSG
-343 GRDRYEFPV
+343 GRARYEFPV
-352 GASLTCGDFDG
+352 GASLTCGDLDG

-374 LGKLGTWKKNN
+374 LGKFGTWKKDASM
-385 QQVNETIDMNAG
+385 VNETITMYAP
-397 YLYIG
+397 YMYVG
-402 KLSNSGN
+402 KMTNVG
-409 GFVKT
+409 GTFVKS
-414 TNQTIESNGW
+414 TNGTIRSNGW
-424 TDGGYH
+424 TYGGYH
-430 DADDVWQQLAVESVA
+430 DADDVWQRLAVEAVA
-445 INGKGRG
+445 VNGRGRG
-452 AKELVFLSGTLYD
+452 AKELVFVSGTLYD
-465 ASNNKPVAVYTG
+465 VSNNKPVAVYTG

-487 GSTTRISNCDIQ
+487 SSTTRISNCDIQ
-499 SIAVGNFDGNTAGRE
+499 SIAVGNFDGNKAGRE

-520 ALKHAS
+520 ALKHA
-526 NNKSHLLTGYMRGI
+526 NNSQSHLLRGYMRGI
-540 NYKDTTVNGE
+540 KYNDKTVNGE

-563 VPTDSYVNTDAQNAV
+563 VPTDSYVNTNAQNAV

-650 IGYSTEFKF
+650 IGYSTEFNF
-659 LGGEAS
+659 LGGKAS

-706 VYEYDIQNADGTWN
+706 VYEYDIQNANGTWN

-751 KYMADRTNK
+751 KYMADRTEK
-760 PTCYLLEKI
+760 PTCYLLEQI

-784 RYNHDGWDALNPDIQ
+784 RYNHDGWGALNPDIQ

-836 FFFNSSIKWGDDK
+836 FFFNSSIKWGNEN
-849 VGMHGVTTSLQYSD
+849 VGMHGVTTSLEYSD

-949 GEGNFDLKLSWTK
+949 GEGIFDLKLSWTK

-979 KDESGAYTKV
+979 KDESGTYTKV
-989 SEKLPAEATEYEI
+989 SEKLSAEATEYEI

-1021 DNQDY
+1021 DSKDY

-1130 VGTDGADGT
+1130 V
-1139 NGADGLTPSIGENGN
+1139 
-1154 WWIGETDTGVKAA
+1154 
-1167 GTDGTNGTNGADGLT
+1167 
-1182 PSIGENGNWW
+1182 
-1192 IGETDTGVKAA
+1192 
-1203 GTDGTN
+1203 
-1209 GTNGADGLTPS
+1209 
-1220 IGENGNWWIG
+1220 
-1230 ETDTGVKAAGTD
+1230 GTD

-1366 QGVQGEKGDKGDQGA
+1366 QGVQGEKGD
-1381 QGIQGVQG
+1381 
-1389 EKGDKGDQ
+1389 
-1397 GKQGIQGVQGE
+1397 
-1408 KGDAGADGA
+1408 AGADGA

-1516 IAMLALSITMKRKHT
+1516 IAMLALSITMKRKRT

>member
-29 FAEDTTQDPD
+29 FAEDTTQGPD

-99 ESALNTFAKNKSGS
+99 ESALNTFAKSKSGS

-146 SGQDKKGYMWVI
+146 GQDKKGYMWVI

-163 TDSDLSGL
+163 TDSDRSQL
-171 VEIGDFSYMFDAS
+171 VAIGDFSYMFDAN
-184 AFKVPTYSNRSF
+184 AFEVPTYANRSF

-208 KESIVVYTPESYN
+208 KESIVVYTPESYK

-227 QQWDYDGD
+227 QQWDYDGG
-235 SLSRRGKS
+235 SLSQRGKS

-258 VERSE
+258 KEDSE

-296 PNDEAQI
+296 PKDEAQI

-308 VVKIVYGTKGDTG
+308 VVKIVYGTKGDT

-329 AQSEEFYTSKGKSG
+329 AQSEEFYTSKGRSG

-352 GASLTCGDFDG
+352 GASLICGDFDG

-374 LGKLGTWKKNN
+374 LGQLGTWKKNN
-385 QQVNETIDMNAG
+385 QQVNGTIDMKAG

-487 GSTTRISNCDIQ
+487 GSTTSISNCDIQ
-499 SIAVGNFDGNTAGRE
+499 SIAVGNFDGNKAGRE

-520 ALKHAS
+520 ALKHA
-526 NNKSHLLTGYMRGI
+526 NNSQSHLLTGYMRGK

-563 VPTDSYVNTDAQNAV
+563 VPTDSYVNTNAQNAV

-650 IGYSTEFKF
+650 IGYSTEFNF
-659 LGGEAS
+659 LGGKAS

-751 KYMADRTNK
+751 KYMADRKDK
-760 PTCYLLEKI
+760 PTCYLLGQI
-769 NPAANWMDGNEGDPY
+769 DPAANWMDGNEGDPY
-784 RYNHDGWDALNPDIQ
+784 RYNHDGWGTLNPDIQ

-836 FFFNSSIKWGDDK
+836 FFFNSSIKWGSDK
-849 VGMHGVTTSLQYSD
+849 VGMHGVTTSLEYSD

-979 KDESGAYTKV
+979 KDESGAYKKV
-989 SEKLPAEATEYEI
+989 SEKLSAEATEYEI
-1002 KQLDLN
+1002 KNLYLN

-1021 DNQDY
+1021 DNKDY

-1059 KAAGDDGKP
+1059 KAAG
-1068 GKDGET
+1068 
-1074 PYIGE
+1074 
-1079 NGNWWI
+1079 
-1085 GFTDTKVKAAGTD
+1085 
-1098 GKDGEKGEDGETP
+1098 
-1111 YIGENG
+1111 
-1117 NWWIGETDTGVKA
+1117 
-1130 VGTDGADGT
+1130 
-1139 NGADGLTPSIGENGN
+1139 
-1154 WWIGETDTGVKAA
+1154 
-1167 GTDGTNGTNGADGLT
+1167 TDGTNGTNGADGLT

-1192 IGETDTGVKAA
+1192 IGTTDTGVKAA

-1366 QGVQGEKGDKGDQGA
+1366 QGVQGEKGD
-1381 QGIQGVQG
+1381 
-1389 EKGDKGDQ
+1389 
-1397 GKQGIQGVQGE
+1397 
-1408 KGDAGADGA
+1408 AGADGA

>member
-1 MDKRSIFER
+1 MKMQREDHKMDKRSIFER

-77 ELMYLNAWDNKVR
+77 ELMYLNAWDNRVR

-99 ESALNTFAKNKSGS
+99 ESALNTFATNKSGS

-146 SGQDKKGYMWVI
+146 GQDKKGYMWVI

-163 TDSDLSGL
+163 TGSDRSGL
-171 VEIGDFSYMFDAS
+171 VEIGDFSYMFDES

-196 LNIVAGDFDGDG
+196 LNIVAGDFDGDV

-329 AQSEEFYTSKGKSG
+329 AQSEEFYTSKGRSG

-487 GSTTRISNCDIQ
+487 SSTTRISNCDIQ
-499 SIAVGNFDGNTAGRE
+499 SIAVGNFDGNKAGRE

-520 ALKHAS
+520 ALKHK
-526 NNKSHLLTGYMRGI
+526 NNNESHLLTGYMRGI
-540 NYKDTTVNGE
+540 NY
-550 IKEYGT
+550 
-556 AGGYDCL
+556 
-563 VPTDSYVNTDAQNAV
+563 
-578 SFLVIPVDKNN
+578 
-589 DGVLAKYRGVT
+589 
-600 YAYTDPDVKAVLQ
+600 
-613 AAPYFD
+613 
-619 EVMDAGNNETEY
+619 
-631 VLTESYE
+631 
-638 LSDWDSDSVSFS
+638 
-650 IGYSTEFKF
+650 
-659 LGGEAS
+659 
-665 IETGYALDW
+665 
-674 TKSFERSLHEE
+674 
-685 WSQSF
+685 
-690 SAQAYNSVV
+690 
-699 VSRTPVF
+699 
-706 VYEYDIQNADGTWN
+706 
-720 DKTVMQTAIPQGPV
+720 
-734 YEQLSV
+734 
-740 DAYNKFATEYN
+740 
-751 KYMADRTNK
+751 
-760 PTCYLLEKI
+760 
-769 NPAANWMDGNEGDPY
+769 
-784 RYNHDGWDALNPDIQ
+784 
-799 ASAISK
+799 
-805 SEFALGYN
+805 
-813 GTLDKVA
+813 
-820 WTKEN
+820 
-825 TTTKS
+825 
-830 VEMSHG
+830 
-836 FFFNSSIKWGDDK
+836 
-849 VGMHGVTTSLQYSD
+849 
-863 GKGNSTSKGTAV
+863 
-875 GASCTVTSLDK
+875 
-886 QSLVAEGI
+886 
-894 PAPVVDAYRFHWTL
+894 
-908 GQWQRHLSGAANNKT
+908 
-923 PFIGYSVTNL
+923 
-933 SSPPRA
+933 
-939 IDNLDKTITR
+939 
-949 GEGNFDLKLSWTK
+949 
-962 PDCENG
+962 
-968 HPEITGYYVYS
+968 VYS
-979 KDESGAYTKV
+979 KDESGAYTRV
-989 SEKLPAEATEYEI
+989 SGKLSAEATEYEI
-1002 KQLDLN
+1002 KDLDLK

-1021 DNQDY
+1021 DNKDY

-1139 NGADGLTPSIGENGN
+1139 NGTDGLTPSIGENGN
-1154 WWIGETDTGVKAA
+1154 WWIGTTDTGVKAA

-1192 IGETDTGVKAA
+1192 IGTTDTGVKAA

-1366 QGVQGEKGDKGDQGA
+1366 QGVQGEKGDKGDQGE

-1397 GKQGIQGVQGE
+1397 GEQGIQGVQGE

-1516 IAMLALSITMKRKHT
+1516 IAMLALSITMKRKYT

>member
-77 ELMYLNAWDNKVR
+77 ELMYLNAWGNKVR

-99 ESALNTFAKNKSGS
+99 ESALKTFAKNKSGS

-146 SGQDKKGYMWVI
+146 SGQNKKGYMWVI

-163 TDSDLSGL
+163 TDSDCSQQ
-171 VEIGDFSYMFDAS
+171 VEIGDFSYMFDGID
-184 AFKVPTYSNRSF
+184 FEVPTYSNRSF

-208 KESIVVYTPESYN
+208 KESIVVYTPKQTPRNQAS
-221 AGGCQI
+221 GCQI
-227 QQWDYDGD
+227 QEWDYDG
-235 SLSRRGKS
+235 SNKALSQRGEG

-258 VERSE
+258 VEKSE

-275 VGDFNGDCVDD
+275 VGDFNGDMVDD

-296 PNDEAQI
+296 PNDEAKI

-329 AQSEEFYTSKGKSG
+329 AQSEEFYTSIGYTG
-343 GRDRYEFPV
+343 GRYYYEFPV

-363 DGDVDLFLAGM
+363 DGDDDLFLAGM
-374 LGKLGTWKKNN
+374 LAYFGTWKKDSCM
-385 QQVNETIDMNAG
+385 VNEEITMKSD
-397 YLYIG
+397 YVYVG
-402 KLSNSGN
+402 KLTNTGN
-409 GFVKT
+409 GFSKT
-414 TNQTIESNGW
+414 MNLNRTVESNGW

-465 ASNNKPVAVYTG
+465 VSNNKPAAVYTG

-482 ADDGA
+482 SDDGA

-520 ALKHAS
+520 ALKHA
-526 NNKSHLLTGYMRGI
+526 NNNQSHLLTGYMRGI
-540 NYKDTTVNGE
+540 NYNDVTVSGE
-550 IKEYGT
+550 VKEYGT

-563 VPTDSYVNTDAQNAV
+563 VPTNSYVNTNAQNAV
-578 SFLVIPVDKNN
+578 SFLVIPVDRNN
-589 DGVLAKYRGVT
+589 DGVLAKYRGVS

-650 IGYSTEFKF
+650 IGYSTEFSF
-659 LGGEAS
+659 LGGKAS

-706 VYEYDIQNADGTWN
+706 VYEYDIQHADGTWN

-740 DAYNKFATEYN
+740 DAYNKFAEEYN
-751 KYMADRTNK
+751 KYMADRKDK

-769 NPAANWMDGNEGDPY
+769 DPAANWMDGNEGDPY
-784 RYNHDGWDALNPDIQ
+784 RYNHVSWDALSPDIQ
-799 ASAISK
+799 AAAISK

-836 FFFNSSIKWGDDK
+836 FFFNSSIKWGKED
-849 VGMHGVTTSLQYSD
+849 VAMHGVTTSLEYSD

-939 IDNLDKTITR
+939 IDDLDKTITR

-979 KDESGAYTKV
+979 KDESGAYTKI
-989 SEKLPAEATEYEI
+989 SEKLSADATEYEI
-1002 KQLDLN
+1002 KNLDLN

-1021 DNQDY
+1021 DGKDY

-1068 GKDGET
+1068 GKNGET

-1098 GKDGEKGEDGETP
+1098 GKDGEKGENGETP

-1117 NWWIGETDTGVKA
+1117 NWWIGESDTGVKA

-1154 WWIGETDTGVKAA
+1154 WWIGTTDTGVKAA

-1192 IGETDTGVKAA
+1192 IGT
-1203 GTDGTN
+1203 
-1209 GTNGADGLTPS
+1209 
-1220 IGENGNWWIG
+1220 
-1230 ETDTGVKAAGTD
+1230 
-1242 GTNGTNGADGLTP
+1242 
-1255 SIGENGNWWI
+1255 
-1265 GATDTGVKAAATDGA
+1265 TDTGVKAAATDGA

-1333 QGEKGDKGDQ
+1333 K

-1366 QGVQGEKGDKGDQGA
+1366 QGVQGEKGDKGDQG
-1381 QGIQGVQG
+1381 
-1389 EKGDKGDQ
+1389 E
-1397 GKQGIQGVQGE
+1397 QGIQGVQGE

-1447 DGTAGRGIDNAM
+1447 DGAAGRGIDNAM

-1516 IAMLALSITMKRKHT
+1516 IAMLALSITMKRKKT

>member
-77 ELMYLNAWDNKVR
+77 ELMYLNAWDNTVR

-99 ESALNTFAKNKSGS
+99 ESALKTFAKNKSGS

-123 LMQAVS
+123 LMQAMS

-163 TDSDLSGL
+163 TDSDCSRL

-227 QQWDYDGD
+227 QQWDYDGGR
-235 SLSRRGKS
+235 LSQRGKS

-329 AQSEEFYTSKGKSG
+329 AQSEEFYTSKGRSG

-374 LGKLGTWKKNN
+374 LGKLGTWKQNN

-414 TNQTIESNGW
+414 TNQAIESNGW

-430 DADDVWQQLAVESVA
+430 NADDVWQQLAVESVA

-520 ALKHAS
+520 ALKHA
-526 NNKSHLLTGYMRGI
+526 NNNQSHLLTGYMRGI

-563 VPTDSYVNTDAQNAV
+563 VPTDSYVNTNAQNAV

-706 VYEYDIQNADGTWN
+706 VYEYDIQKADGTWN
-720 DKTVMQTAIPQGPV
+720 NKTVMQTAIPQGPV

-769 NPAANWMDGNEGDPY
+769 DPAANWMDGNEGDPY

-836 FFFNSSIKWGDDK
+836 FFFNSSIKWGDEK
-849 VGMHGVTTSLQYSD
+849 VGMHGVTTSLEYSD

-933 SSPPRA
+933 SSPPQA

-989 SEKLPAEATEYEI
+989 SKKLSAEATEYEI

-1021 DNQDY
+1021 DNMDY

-1130 VGTDGADGT
+1130 
-1139 NGADGLTPSIGENGN
+1139 
-1154 WWIGETDTGVKAA
+1154 
-1167 GTDGTNGTNGADGLT
+1167 
-1182 PSIGENGNWW
+1182 
-1192 IGETDTGVKAA
+1192 
-1203 GTDGTN
+1203 
-1209 GTNGADGLTPS
+1209 
-1220 IGENGNWWIG
+1220 
-1230 ETDTGVKAAGTD
+1230 AGTD

-1289 NGVDGRTPQLKIGD
+1289 NGVDGRTPQLKIGN

-1333 QGEKGDKGDQ
+1333 QGE
-1343 GEQGIQGVQGEKGDK
+1343 
-1358 GDQGEQGI
+1358 
-1366 QGVQGEKGDKGDQGA
+1366 
-1381 QGIQGVQG
+1381 
-1389 EKGDKGDQ
+1389 
-1397 GKQGIQGVQGE
+1397 QGIQGVQGE

-1434 QDGQNGQDGKDGQ
+1434 QDGQNGRDGKDGQ

-1516 IAMLALSITMKRKHT
+1516 IAMLALSITMKRKYT

>member
-77 ELMYLNAWDNKVR
+77 ELMYLNVWDNKVR

-146 SGQDKKGYMWVI
+146 SGQNKKGYMWVI

-163 TDSDLSGL
+163 TDSDCSQQ
-171 VEIGDFSYMFDAS
+171 VEIGDFSYMFDGND
-184 AFKVPTYSNRSF
+184 FEVPTYSNRSF
-196 LNIVAGDFDGDG
+196 FNIVAGDFDGDG
-208 KESIVVYTPESYN
+208 KESIVVYTPKQTPRGQAS
-221 AGGCQI
+221 GCQI
-227 QQWDYDGD
+227 QEWDYDG
-235 SLSRRGKS
+235 SNKALSQRGEG

-258 VERSE
+258 VEDSE

-275 VGDFNGDCVDD
+275 VGDFNGDMVDD

-296 PNDEAQI
+296 PNDEAKI

-329 AQSEEFYTSKGKSG
+329 AQSEEFYTSIGYTG
-343 GRDRYEFPV
+343 GRYYYEFPV

-363 DGDVDLFLAGM
+363 DGDDDLFLAGM
-374 LGKLGTWKKNN
+374 LAYFGTWKKDSSM
-385 QQVNETIDMNAG
+385 VNENITMKSD
-397 YLYIG
+397 YVYVG
-402 KLSNSGN
+402 KLTNTGN
-409 GFVKT
+409 GFSKT
-414 TNQTIESNGW
+414 MNLNRTVESNGW

-465 ASNNKPVAVYTG
+465 VSNNKPVAVYTG

-499 SIAVGNFDGNTAGRE
+499 SIAVGNFDGNKAGRE

-520 ALKHAS
+520 ALKHA
-526 NNKSHLLTGYMRGI
+526 NNNESHLLTGYMRGI
-540 NYKDTTVNGE
+540 KYNDTTVSGE
-550 IKEYGT
+550 VKEYGT

-563 VPTDSYVNTDAQNAV
+563 VPTDSYVNTNAQNAV

-589 DGVLAKYRGVT
+589 DGVLAKYRGVS

-650 IGYSTEFKF
+650 IGYSTEFSF
-659 LGGEAS
+659 PGGKAS

-740 DAYNKFATEYN
+740 DAYNKFAEEYN
-751 KYMADRTNK
+751 KYMADRKDK

-769 NPAANWMDGNEGDPY
+769 DPAANWMDGNEGDPY
-784 RYNHDGWDALNPDIQ
+784 RYNHDGWESLRPDIQ
-799 ASAISK
+799 AAAISK

-836 FFFNSSIKWGDDK
+836 FFFNSSIKWGKED
-849 VGMHGVTTSLQYSD
+849 VAMHGVTTSLEYSD

-939 IDNLDKTITR
+939 IDDLDKTITR

-979 KDESGAYTKV
+979 KDESGAYTKI
-989 SEKLPAEATEYEI
+989 SEKLSADATEYEI
-1002 KQLDLN
+1002 KNLDLN

-1021 DNQDY
+1021 DNKDY

-1068 GKDGET
+1068 GKNGET

-1098 GKDGEKGEDGETP
+1098 GKDGEKGENGETP

-1130 VGTDGADGT
+1130 VGTDGKDGT

-1154 WWIGETDTGVKAA
+1154 WWIGATDTGVKAA

-1192 IGETDTGVKAA
+1192 IGTTDTGVKAV
-1203 GTDGTN
+1203 G
-1209 GTNGADGLTPS
+1209 
-1220 IGENGNWWIG
+1220 
-1230 ETDTGVKAAGTD
+1230 
-1242 GTNGTNGADGLTP
+1242 
-1255 SIGENGNWWI
+1255 
-1265 GATDTGVKAAATDGA
+1265 TDGA

-1366 QGVQGEKGDKGDQGA
+1366 QGVQGEKGDKGDQGE

-1397 GKQGIQGVQGE
+1397 GEQGIQGVQGEKGDKGDQGEQGIQGAQGEKGDKGDQGEQGIQGVQGEKGDKGDQGEQGIQGVQGE

-1447 DGTAGRGIDNAM
+1447 DGAAGRGIDNAM

-1516 IAMLALSITMKRKHT
+1516 IAMLALSITMKRKKT

>member
-29 FAEDTTQDPD
+29 FAEDTTQGPD

-77 ELMYLNAWDNKVR
+77 ELMYLNAWDNKVQ

-99 ESALNTFAKNKSGS
+99 ESALKTFATNKSGS

-146 SGQDKKGYMWVI
+146 SGKDKKGYMWVI

-163 TDSDLSGL
+163 TDSDLSQL

-235 SLSRRGKS
+235 SLSQRGKS

-296 PNDEAQI
+296 PNDEAKI

-308 VVKIVYGTKGDTG
+308 VVKIVYGTKGNTG

-329 AQSEEFYTSKGKSG
+329 AQSEEFYTSKGRSG

-374 LGKLGTWKKNN
+374 LGQLGTWKNNN
-385 QQVNETIDMNAG
+385 QQVNETIDMKAG

-430 DADDVWQQLAVESVA
+430 NADDVWQQLPVESVA

-520 ALKHAS
+520 ALKHA
-526 NNKSHLLTGYMRGI
+526 NNNQSHLLTGYMRGI
-540 NYKDTTVNGE
+540 NYNDKTVNGE

-563 VPTDSYVNTDAQNAV
+563 VPTDSYVNTNAQNAV

-706 VYEYDIQNADGTWN
+706 VYEYDIQKADGTWN

-760 PTCYLLEKI
+760 PTCYLLEEI
-769 NPAANWMDGNEGDPY
+769 VPAANWMDGNEGDPY

-836 FFFNSSIKWGDDK
+836 FFFNSSIKWGDEK
-849 VGMHGVTTSLQYSD
+849 VGMHGVTTSLEYSD

-949 GEGNFDLKLSWTK
+949 GEGIFDLKLSWTK

-968 HPEITGYYVYS
+968 HPAITGYYVYS
-979 KDESGAYTKV
+979 KDENGAYTKV
-989 SEKLPAEATEYEI
+989 SEKLSAEATEYEI
-1002 KQLDLN
+1002 KNLDLN

-1021 DNQDY
+1021 DSKDY

-1154 WWIGETDTGVKAA
+1154 WWIGT
-1167 GTDGTNGTNGADGLT
+1167 
-1182 PSIGENGNWW
+1182 
-1192 IGETDTGVKAA
+1192 
-1203 GTDGTN
+1203 
-1209 GTNGADGLTPS
+1209 
-1220 IGENGNWWIG
+1220 
-1230 ETDTGVKAAGTD
+1230 
-1242 GTNGTNGADGLTP
+1242 
-1255 SIGENGNWWI
+1255 
-1265 GATDTGVKAAATDGA
+1265 TDTGVKAAATDGA

-1358 GDQGEQGI
+1358 GDQGE
-1366 QGVQGEKGDKGDQGA
+1366 
-1381 QGIQGVQG
+1381 
-1389 EKGDKGDQ
+1389 
-1397 GKQGIQGVQGE
+1397 QGIQGVQGE

>member
-77 ELMYLNAWDNKVR
+77 ELMYLNAWDNKVQ

-99 ESALNTFAKNKSGS
+99 ESALKTFATNKSGS

-146 SGQDKKGYMWVI
+146 SGKDKKGYMWVI

-163 TDSDLSGL
+163 TDSDLSQL
-171 VEIGDFSYMFDAS
+171 VEIGDFSYMFDES

-296 PNDEAQI
+296 PNDEAKI

-329 AQSEEFYTSKGKSG
+329 AQSEEFYTSKGRSG

-374 LGKLGTWKKNN
+374 LGQLGTWKNNN

-414 TNQTIESNGW
+414 TNQAIESNGW

-430 DADDVWQQLAVESVA
+430 NADDVWQQLAVESVA

-487 GSTTRISNCDIQ
+487 GGTTRISNCDIQ

-520 ALKHAS
+520 ALKHA
-526 NNKSHLLTGYMRGI
+526 NNNQSHLLTGYMRGI
-540 NYKDTTVNGE
+540 NYNDKTVNGE

-563 VPTDSYVNTDAQNAV
+563 VPTDSYVNTNAQNAV

-760 PTCYLLEKI
+760 PTCYLLEEI
-769 NPAANWMDGNEGDPY
+769 VPAANWMDGNEGDPY
-784 RYNHDGWDALNPDIQ
+784 RYNHDGWDALNQDIQ

-836 FFFNSSIKWGDDK
+836 FFFNSSIKWGDEK
-849 VGMHGVTTSLQYSD
+849 VGMHGVTTSLEYSD

-949 GEGNFDLKLSWTK
+949 GEGIFDLKLSWTK

-989 SEKLPAEATEYEI
+989 SEKLSAEATEYEI
-1002 KQLDLN
+1002 RQLDLN

-1021 DNQDY
+1021 DSKDY

-1130 VGTDGADGT
+1130 AGTDGADGT

-1154 WWIGETDTGVKAA
+1154 WWIGT
-1167 GTDGTNGTNGADGLT
+1167 
-1182 PSIGENGNWW
+1182 
-1192 IGETDTGVKAA
+1192 
-1203 GTDGTN
+1203 
-1209 GTNGADGLTPS
+1209 
-1220 IGENGNWWIG
+1220 
-1230 ETDTGVKAAGTD
+1230 
-1242 GTNGTNGADGLTP
+1242 
-1255 SIGENGNWWI
+1255 
-1265 GATDTGVKAAATDGA
+1265 TDTGVKAAATDGA

-1333 QGEKGDKGDQ
+1333 QGE
-1343 GEQGIQGVQGEKGDK
+1343 QGIQGAQGEKGDK
-1358 GDQGEQGI
+1358 GDQGE
-1366 QGVQGEKGDKGDQGA
+1366 

-1516 IAMLALSITMKRKHT
+1516 IAMLALSITMKRKYT

>member
-146 SGQDKKGYMWVI
+146 SGQNKKGYMWVI

-163 TDSDLSGL
+163 TGSDCSQQ
-171 VEIGDFSYMFDAS
+171 VEIGDFSYMFDKS
-184 AFKVPTYSNRSF
+184 DFEVPTYSNRSF
-196 LNIVAGDFDGDG
+196 FNIVAGDFDGDG
-208 KESIVVYTPESYN
+208 KESIVVYTPKQTPRNQAS
-221 AGGCQI
+221 GCQI
-227 QQWDYDGD
+227 QEWDYDG
-235 SLSRRGKS
+235 SNKALSQRGEG

-258 VERSE
+258 VEDSE

-296 PNDEAQI
+296 PKNDAQI

-329 AQSEEFYTSKGKSG
+329 AQSEEFYTSKGRSG

-374 LGKLGTWKKNN
+374 LGQLGTWKKNN
-385 QQVNETIDMNAG
+385 QQVNETIDMKAG

-430 DADDVWQQLAVESVA
+430 NNDDVWQQLAVESVA

-520 ALKHAS
+520 ALKHA
-526 NNKSHLLTGYMRGI
+526 NNNQSHLLTGYMRGI
-540 NYKDTTVNGE
+540 NYNDKTVNGE

-556 AGGYDCL
+556 AGRYDCL

-650 IGYSTEFKF
+650 IGYSTEFNF
-659 LGGEAS
+659 LGGKAS

-706 VYEYDIQNADGTWN
+706 VYEYDIQKADGTWN

-751 KYMADRTNK
+751 KYMADRKDK

-769 NPAANWMDGNEGDPY
+769 DPAANWMDGNEGDPY
-784 RYNHDGWDALNPDIQ
+784 RYNHDGWGALNPNIQ

-836 FFFNSSIKWGDDK
+836 FFFNSSIKWGSDK
-849 VGMHGVTTSLQYSD
+849 VGMHGVTTSLEYSD

-949 GEGNFDLKLSWTK
+949 GEGIFDLKLSWTK
-962 PDCENG
+962 PDRENG

-989 SEKLPAEATEYEI
+989 SEKLSAEATEYEI
-1002 KQLDLN
+1002 KNLDLN

-1021 DNQDY
+1021 DSKDY

-1154 WWIGETDTGVKAA
+1154 WWIGTTDTGVKAA

-1182 PSIGENGNWW
+1182 PSMGENGNWW

-1230 ETDTGVKAAGTD
+1230 ETDTGVKAAG
-1242 GTNGTNGADGLTP
+1242 
-1255 SIGENGNWWI
+1255 
-1265 GATDTGVKAAATDGA
+1265 TDGA

-1343 GEQGIQGVQGEKGDK
+1343 GE
-1358 GDQGEQGI
+1358 
-1366 QGVQGEKGDKGDQGA
+1366 
-1381 QGIQGVQG
+1381 
-1389 EKGDKGDQ
+1389 
-1397 GKQGIQGVQGE
+1397 QGIQGVQGE

>member
-64 YDIGEPFLMVEQN
+64 YDVGMPFLMVEQN
-77 ELMYLNAWDNKVR
+77 ELMYLNVWGNQVH
-90 QASYFSMGS
+90 QASYFDMGT
-99 ESALNTFAKNKSGS
+99 ESSLPTFARKKNGAN
-113 SGTFSNPNYK
+113 GTFSVDTYA
-123 LMQAVS
+123 LMEAVP
-129 FDPTGSGRRDH
+129 FDPTGSGRKDH
-140 VAFVGV
+140 VAFVGI
-146 SGQDKKGYMWVI
+146 SNKRGYLWVI
-158 DTTKG
+158 DTRQEAG
-163 TDSDLSGL
+163 SDRSEP
-171 VEIGDFSYMFDAS
+171 VDIGDFQYMYDGNSFE
-184 AFKVPTYSNRSF
+184 VPTYANRSF

-208 KESIVVYTPESYN
+208 KESIVVYTPESDK

-235 SLSRRGKS
+235 SLSKRGKS
-243 NSLLMGYYNDHPWYD
+243 NSLLMGYYNVHPWYD
-258 VERSE
+258 VEDSE

-296 PNDEAQI
+296 PKDEAQI

-308 VVKIVYGTKGDTG
+308 VVKIVYGTKGDT

-329 AQSEEFYTSKGKSG
+329 AQSEEFYTSKGRSG

-374 LGKLGTWKKNN
+374 LGQLGTWKKNN
-385 QQVNETIDMNAG
+385 QQVNETIDMKAG

-430 DADDVWQQLAVESVA
+430 NNDDVWQQLAVESVA

-487 GSTTRISNCDIQ
+487 GSTTSISNCDIQ
-499 SIAVGNFDGNTAGRE
+499 SIAVGNFDGNKAGRE

-520 ALKHAS
+520 ALKHA
-526 NNKSHLLTGYMRGI
+526 NNNQSHLLTGYMRGK

-563 VPTDSYVNTDAQNAV
+563 VPTDSYVNTNAQNAV

-650 IGYSTEFKF
+650 IGYSTEFNF
-659 LGGEAS
+659 LGGKAS

-706 VYEYDIQNADGTWN
+706 VYEYDIQKADGTWN

-751 KYMADRTNK
+751 KYMADRKDK
-760 PTCYLLEKI
+760 PTCYLLGQI
-769 NPAANWMDGNEGDPY
+769 DPAANWMDGNEGDPY
-784 RYNHDGWDALNPDIQ
+784 RYNHDGWGTLNPDIQ

-836 FFFNSSIKWGDDK
+836 FFFNSSIKWGSDK
-849 VGMHGVTTSLQYSD
+849 VGMHGVTTSLEYSD

-949 GEGNFDLKLSWTK
+949 GEGIFDLKLSWTK

-968 HPEITGYYVYS
+968 HPKITGYYVYS
-979 KDESGAYTKV
+979 KDESGSYTKV
-989 SEKLPAEATEYEI
+989 SEKLSAETTEYEI
-1002 KQLDLN
+1002 KDLDLN

-1021 DNQDY
+1021 DNKDY

-1059 KAAGDDGKP
+1059 KAAGNDGKP

-1139 NGADGLTPSIGENGN
+1139 NGTDGLTPSIGENGN
-1154 WWIGETDTGVKAA
+1154 WWIGT
-1167 GTDGTNGTNGADGLT
+1167 
-1182 PSIGENGNWW
+1182 
-1192 IGETDTGVKAA
+1192 
-1203 GTDGTN
+1203 
-1209 GTNGADGLTPS
+1209 
-1220 IGENGNWWIG
+1220 
-1230 ETDTGVKAAGTD
+1230 TDTGVKAAGTD

-1343 GEQGIQGVQGEKGDK
+1343 GE
-1358 GDQGEQGI
+1358 
-1366 QGVQGEKGDKGDQGA
+1366 
-1381 QGIQGVQG
+1381 
-1389 EKGDKGDQ
+1389 
-1397 GKQGIQGVQGE
+1397 QGIQGVQGE

>member
-1 MDKRSIFER
+1 MRSMKMQREDHKMDKRSIFER

-29 FAEDTTQDPD
+29 FAEDTTQGPD

-64 YDIGEPFLMVEQN
+64 YDVGMPFLMVEQN
-77 ELMYLNAWDNKVR
+77 ELMYLNVWGNKVR
-90 QASYFSMGS
+90 QASYFDMGT
-99 ESALNTFAKNKSGS
+99 ESSLPTFARKKSGAN
-113 SGTFSNPNYK
+113 GTFSVDTYA
-123 LMQAVS
+123 LMEAVA
-129 FDPTGSGRRDH
+129 FDPTGSGRKDH
-140 VAFVGV
+140 VAFVGI
-146 SGQDKKGYMWVI
+146 SNKRGYLWVI
-158 DTTKG
+158 DTRQG
-163 TDSDLSGL
+163 AGSDRSEP
-171 VEIGDFSYMFDAS
+171 VDIGDFTYMYDGNS
-184 AFKVPTYSNRSF
+184 FKVPTYANRSF

-208 KESIVVYTPESYN
+208 KESIVVYTPESSN

-227 QQWDYDGD
+227 QQWDYNGGG
-235 SLSRRGKS
+235 LTRRGKS
-243 NSLLMGYYNDHPWYD
+243 NSLLMSYYNEHPWYD
-258 VERSE
+258 VENSG

-296 PNDEAQI
+296 PNDQAKV
-303 DYYRP
+303 DYYLP
-308 VVKIVYGTKGDTG
+308 ELQIVYGSKDGG
-321 SSIVTKSA
+321 AIVTKSA
-329 AQSEEFYTSKGKSG
+329 AQKEIFCAYMGMSG
-343 GRDRYEFPV
+343 GRARYEFPV
-352 GASLTCGDFDG
+352 AASLTCGDLDG

-374 LGKLGTWKKNN
+374 LGKFGTWKKDASM
-385 QQVNETIDMNAG
+385 VNETITMYAP
-397 YLYIG
+397 YMYVG
-402 KLSNSGN
+402 KMTNVGGTFAKSTN
-409 GFVKT
+409 G
-414 TNQTIESNGW
+414 TIRSNGW
-424 TDGGYH
+424 TYGGYH
-430 DADDVWQQLAVESVA
+430 DADNVWQRLAVEAVA
-445 INGKGRG
+445 VNGRGRG
-452 AKELVFLSGTLYD
+452 AKELVFVNGTLYD
-465 ASNNKPVAVYTG
+465 VSNNKPVAVYTG
-477 DYFKS
+477 GYFGS
-482 ADDGA
+482 SDDGA
-487 GSTTRISNCDIQ
+487 SSTTRISNCDIQ
-499 SIAVGNFDGNTAGRE
+499 SIAVGNFDGNKAGRE

-520 ALKHAS
+520 ALKHA
-526 NNKSHLLTGYMRGI
+526 NNNQSHLLTGYMRGK

-563 VPTDSYVNTDAQNAV
+563 VPTDSYVNTNAQNAV

-650 IGYSTEFKF
+650 IGYSTEFNF
-659 LGGEAS
+659 LGGKAS

-751 KYMADRTNK
+751 KYMADRKDK
-760 PTCYLLEKI
+760 PTCYLLGQI
-769 NPAANWMDGNEGDPY
+769 DPAANWMDGNEGDPY
-784 RYNHDGWDALNPDIQ
+784 RYNHDGWGTLNPDIQ

-836 FFFNSSIKWGDDK
+836 FFFNSSIKWGSDK
-849 VGMHGVTTSLQYSD
+849 VGMHGVTTNLEYSD

-949 GEGNFDLKLSWTK
+949 GEGIFDLKLSWTK

-1002 KQLDLN
+1002 KDLDLN

-1021 DNQDY
+1021 DSKDY

-1203 GTDGTN
+1203 G
-1209 GTNGADGLTPS
+1209 
-1220 IGENGNWWIG
+1220 
-1230 ETDTGVKAAGTD
+1230 
-1242 GTNGTNGADGLTP
+1242 
-1255 SIGENGNWWI
+1255 
-1265 GATDTGVKAAATDGA
+1265 TDGA

-1516 IAMLALSITMKRKHT
+1516 IAMLALSITMKRKRT

>member
-29 FAEDTTQDPD
+29 FAEDTTQGPD

-64 YDIGEPFLMVEQN
+64 YDVGMPFLMVEQN
-77 ELMYLNAWDNKVR
+77 ELMYLNVWGNQVR
-90 QASYFSMGS
+90 QASYFDMGT
-99 ESALNTFAKNKSGS
+99 ESSLPTFARKKSGAN
-113 SGTFSNPNYK
+113 GTFFVDTYA
-123 LMQAVS
+123 LMEAVA
-129 FDPTGSGRRDH
+129 FDPTGSGRKDH
-140 VAFVGV
+140 VAFVGI
-146 SGQDKKGYMWVI
+146 SNKRGYLWVI
-158 DTTKG
+158 DTRQEAG
-163 TDSDLSGL
+163 SDRSEP
-171 VEIGDFSYMFDAS
+171 VDIGDFTYMYDGNS
-184 AFKVPTYSNRSF
+184 FKVPTYANRSF

-227 QQWDYDGD
+227 QQWDYNGGG
-235 SLSRRGKS
+235 LTQRGKS
-243 NSLLMGYYNDHPWYD
+243 NSLLMSYYNEHPWHD
-258 VERSE
+258 VENSG

-275 VGDFNGDCVDD
+275 VGDFNGDYVDD

-296 PNDEAQI
+296 PNDKAKV
-303 DYYRP
+303 DYYLP
-308 VVKIVYGTKGDTG
+308 ELQIVYGSKDGG
-321 SSIVTKSA
+321 AIVTKSA
-329 AQSEEFYTSKGKSG
+329 AQKEIFCAYMGMSG
-343 GRDRYEFPV
+343 GRARYEFPV
-352 GASLTCGDFDG
+352 AASLTCGDLDG

-374 LGKLGTWKKNN
+374 LGKFGTWKKDASI
-385 QQVNETIDMNAG
+385 VNETITMYAP
-397 YLYIG
+397 YMYVG
-402 KLSNSGN
+402 KMTNVGGTFAKSTN
-409 GFVKT
+409 G
-414 TNQTIESNGW
+414 TIRSNGW
-424 TDGGYH
+424 TYGGYH
-430 DADDVWQQLAVESVA
+430 DADDVWQRLAVEAVA
-445 INGKGRG
+445 VNGRGRG
-452 AKELVFLSGTLYD
+452 AKELVFVNGTLYD
-465 ASNNKPVAVYTG
+465 VSNNKPVAVYTG
-477 DYFKS
+477 GYFGS
-482 ADDGA
+482 SDDGA
-487 GSTTRISNCDIQ
+487 SSTTRISNCDIQ
-499 SIAVGNFDGNTAGRE
+499 SIAVGNFDGNKAGRE

-520 ALKHAS
+520 ALKHK
-526 NNKSHLLTGYMRGI
+526 NNNESHLLTGYMRGI
-540 NYKDTTVNGE
+540 NYNDKTVNGE

-563 VPTDSYVNTDAQNAV
+563 VPTDSYVNTNAQNAV

-613 AAPYFD
+613 AGPYFKD
-619 EVMDAGNNETEY
+619 IMDAGNNETEY

-650 IGYSTEFKF
+650 IGYSTEFNF
-659 LGGEAS
+659 LGGKAS

-706 VYEYDIQNADGTWN
+706 VYEYDIQKADGTWN

-751 KYMADRTNK
+751 KYMADRKDK

-769 NPAANWMDGNEGDPY
+769 DPAANWMDGNEGDPY
-784 RYNHDGWDALNPDIQ
+784 RYNHDGWGALNPDIQ

-836 FFFNSSIKWGDDK
+836 FFFNSSIKWGNED
-849 VGMHGVTTSLQYSD
+849 VATHGVTTSLEYSD

-968 HPEITGYYVYS
+968 HPAITGYYVYS
-979 KDESGAYTKV
+979 KDESGAYTRV
-989 SEKLPAEATEYEI
+989 SGKLSAEATEYEI
-1002 KQLDLN
+1002 KDLDLK

-1021 DNQDY
+1021 DNKDY

-1130 VGTDGADGT
+1130 VGTDGADGKD
-1139 NGADGLTPSIGENGN
+1139 GADGLTPSIGENGN
-1154 WWIGETDTGVKAA
+1154 WWIGATDTGVKAA

-1230 ETDTGVKAAGTD
+1230 ETDTGVKAAG
-1242 GTNGTNGADGLTP
+1242 
-1255 SIGENGNWWI
+1255 
-1265 GATDTGVKAAATDGA
+1265 TDGA

-1358 GDQGEQGI
+1358 GDQGE
-1366 QGVQGEKGDKGDQGA
+1366 
-1381 QGIQGVQG
+1381 
-1389 EKGDKGDQ
+1389 
-1397 GKQGIQGVQGE
+1397 QGIQGVQGE

-1516 IAMLALSITMKRKHT
+1516 IAMLALSITKKRKYT

>member
-77 ELMYLNAWDNKVR
+77 ELMYLNAWDNNVR

-99 ESALNTFAKNKSGS
+99 ESALKTFAKNKSGS

-163 TDSDLSGL
+163 TDSDRSQL
-171 VEIGDFSYMFDAS
+171 VEIGNFSYMFDES
-184 AFKVPTYSNRSF
+184 AFNVPTYDNRSF
-196 LNIVAGDFDGDG
+196 VNIVAGDFNGDG
-208 KESIVVYTPESYN
+208 KESIVVYTPESCN

-235 SLSRRGKS
+235 SLSQRGKS

-258 VERSE
+258 VEDSE

-296 PNDEAQI
+296 PNNDAKI

-329 AQSEEFYTSKGKSG
+329 AQSEEFYTSKGRSG

-374 LGKLGTWKKNN
+374 LGQLGTWKKNN
-385 QQVNETIDMNAG
+385 QQVNETIDMKAG

-414 TNQTIESNGW
+414 TNQAIESNGW

-430 DADDVWQQLAVESVA
+430 NADDVWQQLAVESVA

-477 DYFKS
+477 NYFKS

-487 GSTTRISNCDIQ
+487 GGTTRISNCDIQ

-520 ALKHAS
+520 ALKHA
-526 NNKSHLLTGYMRGI
+526 NNNESHLLTGYMRGI
-540 NYKDTTVNGE
+540 KYKDTTVNGE

-563 VPTDSYVNTDAQNAV
+563 VPTDSYVNTNAQNAV

-650 IGYSTEFKF
+650 IGYSTEFSF
-659 LGGEAS
+659 LGGKAS

-706 VYEYDIQNADGTWN
+706 VYEYDIQKADGTWN

-751 KYMADRTNK
+751 KYMADRKEK
-760 PTCYLLEKI
+760 PTCYLLEQI
-769 NPAANWMDGNEGDPY
+769 DPATNWMDGNEGDPY

-939 IDNLDKTITR
+939 IDDLDKTITR

-968 HPEITGYYVYS
+968 HPQITGYYVYS
-979 KDESGAYTKV
+979 KDESGAYTKI
-989 SEKLPAEATEYEI
+989 SEKLSADATEYEI
-1002 KQLDLN
+1002 KNLDLN

-1021 DNQDY
+1021 DSKDY

-1130 VGTDGADGT
+1130 VGTDGADG
-1139 NGADGLTPSIGENGN
+1139 
-1154 WWIGETDTGVKAA
+1154 
-1167 GTDGTNGTNGADGLT
+1167 
-1182 PSIGENGNWW
+1182 
-1192 IGETDTGVKAA
+1192 
-1203 GTDGTN
+1203 
-1209 GTNGADGLTPS
+1209 
-1220 IGENGNWWIG
+1220 
-1230 ETDTGVKAAGTD
+1230 
-1242 GTNGTNGADGLTP
+1242 
-1255 SIGENGNWWI
+1255 
-1265 GATDTGVKAAATDGA
+1265 
-1280 DGKDGADGT
+1280 KDGADGT

-1333 QGEKGDKGDQ
+1333 K

-1358 GDQGEQGI
+1358 GDQGE
-1366 QGVQGEKGDKGDQGA
+1366 
-1381 QGIQGVQG
+1381 
-1389 EKGDKGDQ
+1389 
-1397 GKQGIQGVQGE
+1397 QGIQGVQGE

-1447 DGTAGRGIDNAM
+1447 DGAAGRGIDNAM

-1516 IAMLALSITMKRKHT
+1516 IAMLALSITMKRKKT

>member
-90 QASYFSMGS
+90 QASYFDMGT
-99 ESALNTFAKNKSGS
+99 ESSLPTFARKKSND
-113 SGTFSNPNYK
+113 SGKFSVPTYA
-123 LMQAVS
+123 LMEAVP
-129 FDPTGSGRRDH
+129 FDPTGSGRKDH
-140 VAFVGV
+140 VAFVGI
-146 SGQDKKGYMWVI
+146 SNKRGYLWVI
-158 DTTKG
+158 DTRQEAG
-163 TDSDLSGL
+163 SDRSEP
-171 VEIGDFSYMFDAS
+171 VDIGDFQYMYDGNSFE
-184 AFKVPTYSNRSF
+184 VPTYANRSF

-208 KESIVVYTPESYN
+208 KESIVVYTPKQTPRNQAS
-221 AGGCQI
+221 GCQI
-227 QQWDYDGD
+227 QEWDYDG
-235 SLSRRGKS
+235 SNKALSQRGEG

-258 VERSE
+258 VEDSE

-296 PNDEAQI
+296 PKDEAQI

-308 VVKIVYGTKGDTG
+308 VVKIVYGTKGDT

-329 AQSEEFYTSKGKSG
+329 AQSEEFYTSKGRSG

-374 LGKLGTWKKNN
+374 LGQLGTWKKNN
-385 QQVNETIDMNAG
+385 QQVNETIDMKAG

-487 GSTTRISNCDIQ
+487 GSTTSISNCDIQ
-499 SIAVGNFDGNTAGRE
+499 SIAVGNFDGNKAGRE

-520 ALKHAS
+520 ALKHA
-526 NNKSHLLTGYMRGI
+526 NNSQSHLLTGYMRGK

-563 VPTDSYVNTDAQNAV
+563 VPTDSYVNTNAQNAV

-650 IGYSTEFKF
+650 IGYSTEFNF
-659 LGGEAS
+659 LGGKAS

-706 VYEYDIQNADGTWN
+706 VYEYDIQKADGTWN

-740 DAYNKFATEYN
+740 DAYNKFATGYN
-751 KYMADRTNK
+751 KYMADRKDK
-760 PTCYLLEKI
+760 PTCYLLGQI
-769 NPAANWMDGNEGDPY
+769 DPAANWMDGNEGDPY
-784 RYNHDGWDALNPDIQ
+784 RYNHDGWGALNQDIQ

-836 FFFNSSIKWGDDK
+836 FFFNSSIKWGSDK
-849 VGMHGVTTSLQYSD
+849 VGMHGVTTNLEYSD

-949 GEGNFDLKLSWTK
+949 GEGIFDLKLSWTK

-989 SEKLPAEATEYEI
+989 SEKLSAEATEYEI
-1002 KQLDLN
+1002 KNLDLN
-1008 GKYTYVVTTVATV
+1008 SKYTYVVTTVATV
-1021 DNQDY
+1021 DSKDY

-1117 NWWIGETDTGVKA
+1117 NWWIGETDTDVKA
-1130 VGTDGADGT
+1130 V
-1139 NGADGLTPSIGENGN
+1139 
-1154 WWIGETDTGVKAA
+1154 
-1167 GTDGTNGTNGADGLT
+1167 
-1182 PSIGENGNWW
+1182 
-1192 IGETDTGVKAA
+1192 
-1203 GTDGTN
+1203 
-1209 GTNGADGLTPS
+1209 
-1220 IGENGNWWIG
+1220 
-1230 ETDTGVKAAGTD
+1230 
-1242 GTNGTNGADGLTP
+1242 
-1255 SIGENGNWWI
+1255 
-1265 GATDTGVKAAATDGA
+1265 ATDGA

-1366 QGVQGEKGDKGDQGA
+1366 QGVQGEKGDKGDQGE

-1389 EKGDKGDQ
+1389 EKGN
-1397 GKQGIQGVQGE
+1397 
-1408 KGDAGADGA
+1408 AGADGA

>member
-90 QASYFSMGS
+90 QASYFSMGT
-99 ESALNTFAKNKSGS
+99 ESALETFAKNKSGS

-146 SGQDKKGYMWVI
+146 SGQNKKGYMWVI

-163 TDSDLSGL
+163 TGSDCSQQ
-171 VEIGDFSYMFDAS
+171 VEIGDFSYMFDGND
-184 AFKVPTYSNRSF
+184 FEVPTYSNRSF
-196 LNIVAGDFDGDG
+196 FNIVAGDFDGDG
-208 KESIVVYTPESYN
+208 KESIVVYTPKQTPRNQAS
-221 AGGCQI
+221 GCQI
-227 QQWDYDGD
+227 QEWDYDG
-235 SLSRRGKS
+235 SNKALSQRGEG

-258 VERSE
+258 VEDSE

-275 VGDFNGDCVDD
+275 VGDFNGDMVDD

-296 PNDEAQI
+296 PNDEAKI

-308 VVKIVYGTKGDTG
+308 VVKIVYGTKEDTG

-329 AQSEEFYTSKGKSG
+329 AQSEEFYTSMGYTG
-343 GRDRYEFPV
+343 GRYYYEFPV

-363 DGDVDLFLAGM
+363 DGDDDLFLAGM
-374 LGKLGTWKKNN
+374 LAYFGTWKKDSCM
-385 QQVNETIDMNAG
+385 VNEEITMKSD
-397 YLYIG
+397 YVYVG
-402 KLSNSGN
+402 KLTNTGN
-409 GFVKT
+409 GFSKT
-414 TNQTIESNGW
+414 MNLNRTVESNGW

-465 ASNNKPVAVYTG
+465 VSNNKPAAVYTG

-482 ADDGA
+482 SDDGA

-499 SIAVGNFDGNTAGRE
+499 SIAVGNFDGNKAGRE

-520 ALKHAS
+520 ALKHA
-526 NNKSHLLTGYMRGI
+526 NNNESHLLTGYMRGI
-540 NYKDTTVNGE
+540 KYNDVTVSGE
-550 IKEYGT
+550 VKEYGT

-563 VPTDSYVNTDAQNAV
+563 VPTNSYVNTNAQNAV
-578 SFLVIPVDKNN
+578 SFLVIPVDRNN
-589 DGVLAKYRGVT
+589 DGVLAKYRGVS

-650 IGYSTEFKF
+650 IGYSTEFNF
-659 LGGEAS
+659 PGGKAS

-706 VYEYDIQNADGTWN
+706 VYEYDIQHADGTWN

-740 DAYNKFATEYN
+740 DAYNKFAEEYN
-751 KYMADRTNK
+751 KYMADRKDK

-769 NPAANWMDGNEGDPY
+769 DPAANWMDGNEGDPY
-784 RYNHDGWDALNPDIQ
+784 RYNHDGWESLRPDIQ

-836 FFFNSSIKWGDDK
+836 FFFNSSIKWGKED
-849 VGMHGVTTSLQYSD
+849 VAMHGVTTSLEYSD

-939 IDNLDKTITR
+939 IDDLDKTITR

-979 KDESGAYTKV
+979 KDESGAYTKI
-989 SEKLPAEATEYEI
+989 SEKLSADATEYEI
-1002 KQLDLN
+1002 KNLDLN

-1021 DNQDY
+1021 DGKDY

-1068 GKDGET
+1068 GKNGET

-1098 GKDGEKGEDGETP
+1098 GKDGEKGENGETP

-1117 NWWIGETDTGVKA
+1117 NWWIGESDTGVKA

-1154 WWIGETDTGVKAA
+1154 WWIGATDTGVKAA

-1192 IGETDTGVKAA
+1192 IGT
-1203 GTDGTN
+1203 
-1209 GTNGADGLTPS
+1209 
-1220 IGENGNWWIG
+1220 
-1230 ETDTGVKAAGTD
+1230 
-1242 GTNGTNGADGLTP
+1242 
-1255 SIGENGNWWI
+1255 
-1265 GATDTGVKAAATDGA
+1265 TDTGVKAAATDGA

-1333 QGEKGDKGDQ
+1333 K

-1358 GDQGEQGI
+1358 GDQGE
-1366 QGVQGEKGDKGDQGA
+1366 
-1381 QGIQGVQG
+1381 
-1389 EKGDKGDQ
+1389 
-1397 GKQGIQGVQGE
+1397 QGIQGVQGE

-1447 DGTAGRGIDNAM
+1447 DGAAGRGIDNAM

-1516 IAMLALSITMKRKHT
+1516 IAMLALSITMKRKKT

>member
-21 AACFPLSI
+21 VACFPLSI
-29 FAEDTTQDPD
+29 FAEDTTQGPD

-58 TTNPYG
+58 TSNPYG

-77 ELMYLNAWDNKVR
+77 ELMYLNAWDNKVQ

-99 ESALNTFAKNKSGS
+99 ESALKTFATNKSGS

-163 TDSDLSGL
+163 TDSDCSRL
-171 VEIGDFSYMFDAS
+171 VAIGDFSYMFDAGT
-184 AFKVPTYSNRSF
+184 FKVPTYSNRSF

-208 KESIVVYTPESYN
+208 KESIVVYTPESHN

-227 QQWDYDGD
+227 QQWDYYGG
-235 SLSRRGKS
+235 SLSQRGKS

-258 VERSE
+258 VENSE

-329 AQSEEFYTSKGKSG
+329 AQSEEFYTSKGRSG

-414 TNQTIESNGW
+414 TNQAIESNGW

-430 DADDVWQQLAVESVA
+430 NADDVWQQLAVESVA

-477 DYFKS
+477 GYFKS

-520 ALKHAS
+520 ALKHA
-526 NNKSHLLTGYMRGI
+526 NNNQSHLLTGYMRGI
-540 NYKDTTVNGE
+540 NYNDKTVNGE

-563 VPTDSYVNTDAQNAV
+563 VPTDSYVNTNAQNAV

-751 KYMADRTNK
+751 KYMADRKNEQ
-760 PTCYLLEKI
+760 TCYLLEKI
-769 NPAANWMDGNEGDPY
+769 DPAANWMDGNEGDPY
-784 RYNHDGWDALNPDIQ
+784 RYNHDGWDALNQDIQ

-836 FFFNSSIKWGDDK
+836 FFFNSSIKWGDEK
-849 VGMHGVTTSLQYSD
+849 VGMHGVTTSLEYSD

-933 SSPPRA
+933 SSPPQA

-989 SEKLPAEATEYEI
+989 SEKLSAEATEYEI

-1021 DNQDY
+1021 DNMDY

-1085 GFTDTKVKAAGTD
+1085 GFTDTKVKAAGTN

-1130 VGTDGADGT
+1130 AGTDGADGT

-1154 WWIGETDTGVKAA
+1154 WWIGATDTGVKAA

-1192 IGETDTGVKAA
+1192 IGT
-1203 GTDGTN
+1203 
-1209 GTNGADGLTPS
+1209 
-1220 IGENGNWWIG
+1220 
-1230 ETDTGVKAAGTD
+1230 
-1242 GTNGTNGADGLTP
+1242 
-1255 SIGENGNWWI
+1255 
-1265 GATDTGVKAAATDGA
+1265 TDTGVKAAATDGA

-1289 NGVDGRTPQLKIGD
+1289 NGVDGRTPQLKIGN

-1333 QGEKGDKGDQ
+1333 QGEQGIQGAQGEKGDKGDQGEQGIQGVQGEKGDQ

-1358 GDQGEQGI
+1358 GDQGE
-1366 QGVQGEKGDKGDQGA
+1366 
-1381 QGIQGVQG
+1381 
-1389 EKGDKGDQ
+1389 
-1397 GKQGIQGVQGE
+1397 QGIQGVQGE

-1516 IAMLALSITMKRKHT
+1516 IAMLALSITMKRKYT

>member
-146 SGQDKKGYMWVI
+146 SGQNKKGYMWVI

-163 TDSDLSGL
+163 TGSDCSQQL
-171 VEIGDFSYMFDAS
+171 EIGDFSYMFDKS
-184 AFKVPTYSNRSF
+184 DFEVPTYSNRSF
-196 LNIVAGDFDGDG
+196 FNIVAGDFDGDG
-208 KESIVVYTPESYN
+208 KESIVVYTPKQTPRNQAS
-221 AGGCQI
+221 GCQI
-227 QQWDYDGD
+227 QEWDYDG
-235 SLSRRGKS
+235 SNKALSQRGEG

-258 VERSE
+258 VEDSE

-296 PNDEAQI
+296 PNDEAKI

-329 AQSEEFYTSKGKSG
+329 AQSEEFYTSMGYTG
-343 GRDRYEFPV
+343 GRYYYEFPV

-363 DGDVDLFLAGM
+363 DGDDDLFLAGM
-374 LGKLGTWKKNN
+374 LAYFGTWKNDSSM
-385 QQVNETIDMNAG
+385 VNEKITMKSD
-397 YLYIG
+397 YVYVG
-402 KLSNSGN
+402 KLTNTGN
-409 GFVKT
+409 GFSKT
-414 TNQTIESNGW
+414 MNLNRTVESNGW

-465 ASNNKPVAVYTG
+465 VSNNKPAAVYTG

-499 SIAVGNFDGNTAGRE
+499 SIAVGNFDGNKAGRE

-520 ALKHAS
+520 ALKHS
-526 NNKSHLLTGYMRGI
+526 NNNQSHLLTGYMRGK
-540 NYKDTTVNGE
+540 NYSDREVGGE
-550 IKEYGT
+550 VQEYGT

-563 VPTDSYVNTDAQNAV
+563 VPTDSYVNTNTQNAV

-650 IGYSTEFKF
+650 IGYSTEFSF
-659 LGGEAS
+659 PGGKAS

-740 DAYNKFATEYN
+740 DAYNKFAEEYN
-751 KYMADRTNK
+751 KYMADRKDK

-769 NPAANWMDGNEGDPY
+769 DPADNWMDGNEGDPY
-784 RYNHDGWDALNPDIQ
+784 RYNHVSWDALSQDIQ
-799 ASAISK
+799 AAAISK

-836 FFFNSSIKWGDDK
+836 FFFNSSIKWGKDD
-849 VGMHGVTTSLQYSD
+849 VAMHGVTTSLEYSD

-939 IDNLDKTITR
+939 IDDLDKTITR

-979 KDESGAYTKV
+979 KDESGAYTKI
-989 SEKLPAEATEYEI
+989 SEKLSADATEYEI
-1002 KQLDLN
+1002 KNLDLN

-1021 DNQDY
+1021 DNKDY

-1046 NGNWWVGGTDTGV
+1046 NGNWWVGGSDTGV

-1085 GFTDTKVKAAGTD
+1085 GFTDTKVKAEGTD

-1117 NWWIGETDTGVKA
+1117 NWWIGEADTGVKA
-1130 VGTDGADGT
+1130 VG
-1139 NGADGLTPSIGENGN
+1139 
-1154 WWIGETDTGVKAA
+1154 
-1167 GTDGTNGTNGADGLT
+1167 
-1182 PSIGENGNWW
+1182 
-1192 IGETDTGVKAA
+1192 
-1203 GTDGTN
+1203 
-1209 GTNGADGLTPS
+1209 
-1220 IGENGNWWIG
+1220 
-1230 ETDTGVKAAGTD
+1230 
-1242 GTNGTNGADGLTP
+1242 
-1255 SIGENGNWWI
+1255 
-1265 GATDTGVKAAATDGA
+1265 TDGA

-1314 QNWESLN
+1314 QNWESLD

-1333 QGEKGDKGDQ
+1333 QGEQGIQGVQGEKGDKGDQ

-1366 QGVQGEKGDKGDQGA
+1366 QGVQGEKGDKGDQGE

-1397 GKQGIQGVQGE
+1397 GEQGIQGVQGEKGDKGDQGEQGIQGVQGEKGDKGDQGEQGIQGVQGE

-1447 DGTAGRGIDNAM
+1447 DGAAGRGIDNAM

-1509 GASLLWN
+1509 GTSLLWN
-1516 IAMLALSITMKRKHT
+1516 IAMLALSITMKRKKI

>member
-29 FAEDTTQDPD
+29 FAEDTTQGPD

-99 ESALNTFAKNKSGS
+99 ESALNTFAKSKSGS

-146 SGQDKKGYMWVI
+146 GQDKKGYMWVI

-163 TDSDLSGL
+163 TDSDRSQL
-171 VEIGDFSYMFDAS
+171 VAIGDFSYMFDAN
-184 AFKVPTYSNRSF
+184 AFEVPTYANRSF

-208 KESIVVYTPESYN
+208 KESIVVYTPESYK

-227 QQWDYDGD
+227 QQWDYDGG
-235 SLSRRGKS
+235 SLSQRGKS

-258 VERSE
+258 KEDSE

-296 PNDEAQI
+296 PKDEAQI

-308 VVKIVYGTKGDTG
+308 VVKIVYGTKGDT

-329 AQSEEFYTSKGKSG
+329 AQSEEFYTSKGRSG

-352 GASLTCGDFDG
+352 GASLICGDFDG

-374 LGKLGTWKKNN
+374 LGQLGTWKKNN
-385 QQVNETIDMNAG
+385 QQVNGTIDMKAG

-487 GSTTRISNCDIQ
+487 GSTTSISNCDIQ
-499 SIAVGNFDGNTAGRE
+499 SIAVGNFDGNKAGRE

-520 ALKHAS
+520 ALKHA
-526 NNKSHLLTGYMRGI
+526 NNSQSHLLTGYMRGK

-563 VPTDSYVNTDAQNAV
+563 VPTDSYVNTNAQNAV

-650 IGYSTEFKF
+650 IGYSTEFNF
-659 LGGEAS
+659 LGGKAS

-751 KYMADRTNK
+751 KYMADRKDK

-769 NPAANWMDGNEGDPY
+769 DPAANWMDGNEGDPY
-784 RYNHDGWDALNPDIQ
+784 RYNHDGWGTLNPDIK

-836 FFFNSSIKWGDDK
+836 FFFNSSIKWGSDK

-949 GEGNFDLKLSWTK
+949 GEGIFDLKLSWTK
-962 PDCENG
+962 PDRENG

-989 SEKLPAEATEYEI
+989 SEKLSAEATEYEI
-1002 KQLDLN
+1002 KNLDLN
-1008 GKYTYVVTTVATV
+1008 SKYTYVVTTVATV
-1021 DNQDY
+1021 DSKDY

-1192 IGETDTGVKAA
+1192 IGTTDTGVKAA
-1203 GTDGTN
+1203 G
-1209 GTNGADGLTPS
+1209 
-1220 IGENGNWWIG
+1220 
-1230 ETDTGVKAAGTD
+1230 
-1242 GTNGTNGADGLTP
+1242 
-1255 SIGENGNWWI
+1255 
-1265 GATDTGVKAAATDGA
+1265 TDGA

-1366 QGVQGEKGDKGDQGA
+1366 QGVQGEKGD
-1381 QGIQGVQG
+1381 
-1389 EKGDKGDQ
+1389 
-1397 GKQGIQGVQGE
+1397 
-1408 KGDAGADGA
+1408 AGADGA

-1480 VRDTSA
+1480 VRDTST

-1516 IAMLALSITMKRKHT
+1516 IAMLALSITMKRKRT

>member
-1 MDKRSIFER
+1 MRSMKMQREDHKMDKRSIFER

-29 FAEDTTQDPD
+29 FAEDTTQGPD

-64 YDIGEPFLMVEQN
+64 YDVGMPFLMVEQN
-77 ELMYLNAWDNKVR
+77 ELMYLNVWGNKVR
-90 QASYFSMGS
+90 QASYFDMGT
-99 ESALNTFAKNKSGS
+99 ESSLPTFARKKSGAN
-113 SGTFSNPNYK
+113 GTFSVDTYA
-123 LMQAVS
+123 LMEAVA
-129 FDPTGSGRRDH
+129 FDPTGSGRKDH
-140 VAFVGV
+140 VAFVGI
-146 SGQDKKGYMWVI
+146 SNKRGYLWVI
-158 DTTKG
+158 DTRQG
-163 TDSDLSGL
+163 AGSDRSGP
-171 VEIGDFSYMFDAS
+171 VDIGDFTYMYDGNS
-184 AFKVPTYSNRSF
+184 FKVPTYANRSF

-227 QQWDYDGD
+227 QQWDYNGGG
-235 SLSRRGKS
+235 LTRRGKS
-243 NSLLMGYYNDHPWYD
+243 NSLLMSYYNEHPWYD
-258 VERSE
+258 VENSG

-296 PNDEAQI
+296 PNDQAKV
-303 DYYRP
+303 DYYLP
-308 VVKIVYGTKGDTG
+308 ELQIVYGSKDGG
-321 SSIVTKSA
+321 AIVTKSA
-329 AQSEEFYTSKGKSG
+329 AQKEIFCAYTGMSG
-343 GRDRYEFPV
+343 GRARYEFPV
-352 GASLTCGDFDG
+352 AASLTCGDLDG

-374 LGKLGTWKKNN
+374 LGKFGTWKKDASM
-385 QQVNETIDMNAG
+385 VNETITMYAP
-397 YLYIG
+397 YMYVG
-402 KLSNSGN
+402 KMTNVG
-409 GFVKT
+409 GTFVKSISR
-414 TNQTIESNGW
+414 TIRSNGW
-424 TDGGYH
+424 TYGGYH
-430 DADDVWQQLAVESVA
+430 DADDVWQRLAVEAVA
-445 INGKGRG
+445 VNGRGRG
-452 AKELVFLSGTLYD
+452 AKELVFVNGTLYD
-465 ASNNKPVAVYTG
+465 VSNNTPMAVYTG
-477 DYFKS
+477 GYFGS
-482 ADDGA
+482 SDDGA
-487 GSTTRISNCDIQ
+487 SSTTRISNCDIQ
-499 SIAVGNFDGNTAGRE
+499 SIAVGNFDGNKAGRE

-520 ALKHAS
+520 ALKHK
-526 NNKSHLLTGYMRGI
+526 NNNESHLLTGYMRGI
-540 NYKDTTVNGE
+540 NYNDKTVNGE

-563 VPTDSYVNTDAQNAV
+563 VPTDSYVNTNAQNAV

-650 IGYSTEFKF
+650 IGYSTEFNF
-659 LGGEAS
+659 LGGKAS

-751 KYMADRTNK
+751 KYMADRKNN

-769 NPAANWMDGNEGDPY
+769 DPAANWMDGNEGDPY
-784 RYNHDGWDALNPDIQ
+784 RYNHDGWGALNPDIQ

-836 FFFNSSIKWGDDK
+836 FFFNSSIKWGNEN
-849 VGMHGVTTSLQYSD
+849 VGMHGVTTSLEYSD

-949 GEGNFDLKLSWTK
+949 GEGIFDLKLSWTK
-962 PDCENG
+962 PDRENG

-989 SEKLPAEATEYEI
+989 SEKLSAEATEYEI
-1002 KQLDLN
+1002 KNLDLN

-1021 DNQDY
+1021 DSKDY

-1130 VGTDGADGT
+1130 AATDGA
-1139 NGADGLTPSIGENGN
+1139 
-1154 WWIGETDTGVKAA
+1154 
-1167 GTDGTNGTNGADGLT
+1167 
-1182 PSIGENGNWW
+1182 
-1192 IGETDTGVKAA
+1192 
-1203 GTDGTN
+1203 
-1209 GTNGADGLTPS
+1209 
-1220 IGENGNWWIG
+1220 
-1230 ETDTGVKAAGTD
+1230 
-1242 GTNGTNGADGLTP
+1242 NGTNGADGLTP

-1265 GATDTGVKAAATDGA
+1265 GATDTGVKAAGTDGTN
-1280 DGKDGADGT
+1280 GKDGADGT

-1358 GDQGEQGI
+1358 GDQG
-1366 QGVQGEKGDKGDQGA
+1366 
-1381 QGIQGVQG
+1381 
-1389 EKGDKGDQ
+1389 
-1397 GKQGIQGVQGE
+1397 KQGIQGVQGE

-1447 DGTAGRGIDNAM
+1447 DGTAGRGIDNAL

-1516 IAMLALSITMKRKHT
+1516 IAMLALSITMKRKRT

>member
-1130 VGTDGADGT
+1130 
-1139 NGADGLTPSIGENGN
+1139 
-1154 WWIGETDTGVKAA
+1154 
-1167 GTDGTNGTNGADGLT
+1167 
-1182 PSIGENGNWW
+1182 
-1192 IGETDTGVKAA
+1192 
-1203 GTDGTN
+1203 
-1209 GTNGADGLTPS
+1209 
-1220 IGENGNWWIG
+1220 
-1230 ETDTGVKAAGTD
+1230 AGTD

-1333 QGEKGDKGDQ
+1333 
-1343 GEQGIQGVQGEKGDK
+1343 QGEKGDK

>member
-146 SGQDKKGYMWVI
+146 GQDKKGYMWVI

-163 TDSDLSGL
+163 TDSDRSQL
-171 VEIGDFSYMFDAS
+171 VAIGDFSYMFDAS

-235 SLSRRGKS
+235 NLSPRGKS

-296 PNDEAQI
+296 PKDEAQI

-308 VVKIVYGTKGDTG
+308 VVKIVYGTKGDT

-329 AQSEEFYTSKGKSG
+329 AQSEEFYTSKGRSG

-352 GASLTCGDFDG
+352 GASLTCGDLDG

-374 LGKLGTWKKNN
+374 LGQLGTWKKNN
-385 QQVNETIDMNAG
+385 QQVNETIDMKAG

-430 DADDVWQQLAVESVA
+430 NADDVWQQLAVESVA

-520 ALKHAS
+520 ALKHAT
-526 NNKSHLLTGYMRGI
+526 NNESHLLTGYMRGI
-540 NYKDTTVNGE
+540 KYNDQKVNGE

-563 VPTDSYVNTDAQNAV
+563 VPTDSYVNTNAQNAV

-650 IGYSTEFKF
+650 IGYSTEFNF
-659 LGGEAS
+659 LGGKAS

-706 VYEYDIQNADGTWN
+706 VYEYDIQKADGTWN

-760 PTCYLLEKI
+760 PTCYLLGQI
-769 NPAANWMDGNEGDPY
+769 DPAANWMDGNEGDPY
-784 RYNHDGWDALNPDIQ
+784 RYNHDGWGALNPDIQ

-836 FFFNSSIKWGDDK
+836 FFFNSSIKWGNEK
-849 VGMHGVTTSLQYSD
+849 VGMHGVTTSLEYSD

-949 GEGNFDLKLSWTK
+949 GEGIFDLKLSWTK

-979 KDESGAYTKV
+979 KDESGTYTKV
-989 SEKLPAEATEYEI
+989 SEKLSAEATEYEI
-1002 KQLDLN
+1002 ENLDLN

-1021 DNQDY
+1021 DSKDY

-1167 GTDGTNGTNGADGLT
+1167 
-1182 PSIGENGNWW
+1182 
-1192 IGETDTGVKAA
+1192 
-1203 GTDGTN
+1203 
-1209 GTNGADGLTPS
+1209 
-1220 IGENGNWWIG
+1220 
-1230 ETDTGVKAAGTD
+1230 
-1242 GTNGTNGADGLTP
+1242 
-1255 SIGENGNWWI
+1255 
-1265 GATDTGVKAAATDGA
+1265 ATDGA

-1358 GDQGEQGI
+1358 GDQGE
-1366 QGVQGEKGDKGDQGA
+1366 
-1381 QGIQGVQG
+1381 
-1389 EKGDKGDQ
+1389 
-1397 GKQGIQGVQGE
+1397 QGIQGVQGE

>member
-1 MDKRSIFER
+1 MDKRSIFGR
-10 GFAILLSVILM
+10 GLAILLSVTLM

-39 FSGTNLMNLENV
+39 FSGTNLMNLESV

-64 YDIGEPFLMVEQN
+64 YGIGEPFLMVEQN
-77 ELMYLNAWDNKVR
+77 ELMYLNVWDNKVR
-90 QASYFSMGS
+90 QASYFSMGT

-113 SGTFSNPNYK
+113 NGTFSNPNYK

-146 SGQDKKGYMWVI
+146 SGQNKKGYMWVI

-163 TDSDLSGL
+163 TGSDCSPQ
-171 VEIGDFSYMFDAS
+171 VEIGDFGYMFDGND
-184 AFKVPTYSNRSF
+184 FEVPTYSNRSF
-196 LNIVAGDFDGDG
+196 FNIVAGDFDGDG
-208 KESIVVYTPESYN
+208 KESIVVYTPKQTPRNQAS
-221 AGGCQI
+221 GCQI
-227 QQWDYDGD
+227 QEWDYDG
-235 SLSRRGKS
+235 SNKALSKRGEG

-258 VERSE
+258 VEDSE

-296 PNDEAQI
+296 PKDEAKI

-329 AQSEEFYTSKGKSG
+329 AQSEEFYTSKGHSG

-374 LGKLGTWKKNN
+374 LGQLGTWKKNN
-385 QQVNETIDMNAG
+385 QQVNETIDMKAG

-430 DADDVWQQLAVESVA
+430 NADDVWQQLAVESVA

-477 DYFKS
+477 NYFKS

-499 SIAVGNFDGNTAGRE
+499 SIAVGNFDGNKAGRE

-520 ALKHAS
+520 ALKHA
-526 NNKSHLLTGYMRGI
+526 NNNESHLLKGYMRGI
-540 NYKDTTVNGE
+540 KYNDVTVNGE
-550 IKEYGT
+550 VKEYGT

-578 SFLVIPVDKNN
+578 SFLVIPVDRNN

-650 IGYSTEFKF
+650 IGYSTEFSF
-659 LGGEAS
+659 PGGKAS

-706 VYEYDIQNADGTWN
+706 VYEYDIQNANGTWN

-740 DAYNKFATEYN
+740 DAYNKFAEEYN
-751 KYMADRTNK
+751 KYMADRKDK

-769 NPAANWMDGNEGDPY
+769 DPADNWMDGNEGDPY
-784 RYNHDGWDALNPDIQ
+784 RYNHDGWESLRPDIQ
-799 ASAISK
+799 AAAISK

-836 FFFNSSIKWGDDK
+836 FFFNSSIKWGKED
-849 VGMHGVTTSLQYSD
+849 VAMHGVTTSLEYSD

-939 IDNLDKTITR
+939 IDDLDKTITR

-968 HPEITGYYVYS
+968 HPQITGYYVYS
-979 KDESGAYTKV
+979 KDESGAYTKI
-989 SEKLPAEATEYEI
+989 SEKLSADATEYEI
-1002 KQLDLN
+1002 KNLDLN

-1021 DNQDY
+1021 DNKDY

-1068 GKDGET
+1068 GKNGET

-1098 GKDGEKGEDGETP
+1098 GKDGEKGENGETP

-1117 NWWIGETDTGVKA
+1117 NWWIGETDTGVKAAGTDGADGTNGADGLTPSIGENGNWWIGATDTGVKA

-1154 WWIGETDTGVKAA
+1154 WWIGT
-1167 GTDGTNGTNGADGLT
+1167 
-1182 PSIGENGNWW
+1182 
-1192 IGETDTGVKAA
+1192 
-1203 GTDGTN
+1203 
-1209 GTNGADGLTPS
+1209 
-1220 IGENGNWWIG
+1220 
-1230 ETDTGVKAAGTD
+1230 
-1242 GTNGTNGADGLTP
+1242 
-1255 SIGENGNWWI
+1255 
-1265 GATDTGVKAAATDGA
+1265 TDTGVKAAATDGA

-1333 QGEKGDKGDQ
+1333 K

-1358 GDQGEQGI
+1358 GDQGE
-1366 QGVQGEKGDKGDQGA
+1366 
-1381 QGIQGVQG
+1381 
-1389 EKGDKGDQ
+1389 
-1397 GKQGIQGVQGE
+1397 QGIQGVQGE

-1447 DGTAGRGIDNAM
+1447 DGAAGRGIDNAM

-1516 IAMLALSITMKRKHT
+1516 IAMLALSITMKRKKT